1 MAESYEPLNPRNPFE
16 TPASARTDVPAT
28 GYDAMLGNLTD
39 EGEQD
44 RRIITDILGAD
55 IPSSSVLP
63 MPQKAAEGSP
73 FRPDALEYRG
83 VNWATPSAE
92 GTTKTFQNDPGFYNV
107 DYDPDGKIG
116 KTLGKTE
123 NEVLAAN
130 VFGRQFSRAE
140 LEKDSEGRKI
150 IELMES
156 RRSGE
161 TRSAGFLSGFADWN
175 LGNIPFVGWLMDVGT
190 TVGDAV
196 SMSQTMKKMQN
207 GEAVTDHEALAVR
220 RFMLQQEIDS
230 ERSTGYE
237 VGAVIRGSLPFMA
250 EIAASSA
257 LIAGSAKAGA
267 AIGTFIGGPVGT
279 AIGAIVGGAGAL
291 LFGGGGRILSKVL
304 GRGGAKVAT
313 NALGEFAERSAKQGF
328 ARGER
333 AAILDA
339 ASKFSGL
346 AKRDLART
354 AVAEGRANA
363 LEAMGR
369 EMLEKEGRDVAS
381 ATPEMLRE
389 YALGHATKAEIAKRQ
404 GFESAKYLANSYRK
418 AYDGAMDANL
428 ARFLLVDGDTSNVF
442 HYGLN
447 TAFEDRL
454 LSLAGATRGTKG
466 FRGIIREQAAKLAGE
481 GKLKS
486 VMDEVTESFV
496 SSAASGAFGKRT
508 GAEAVNASILRSL
521 GGAAAENRTFTAE
534 VMKVMAA
541 RAQKS
546 FEMKY
551 ARSGFVNGM
560 ERFAGFLGEGAL
572 DGALRWESSMFGGIG
587 TLARDGT
594 VLGGK
599 MNALK
604 EALRASF
611 VEAPVRGALQLGS
624 QAMTWPVVSAATGN
638 GFDFAVRGQL
648 SAQAQAL
655 QTGDRDLM
663 DHARAVALGAG
674 LVEYISENAG
684 RGLSTLASGVLKP
697 FATDRLIPEA
707 VQELGSHMA
716 KKIDLIF
723 GGEAL
728 MKEGV
733 RKRVVDSIANRVG
746 RLAVKGKEGAAS
758 VTRDEIDRFVTS
770 KSFEEAPNLMRVLGK
785 DAKTA
790 LTDALREGA
799 DLTKR
804 EAAILYFTAFK
815 MMDRGF
821 TPQAMANF
829 LERVGYDGI
838 LSEMAEERYGGF
850 FQGLFGLNERP
861 SDEGFEGRWKAAMEG
876 LFPDRHQ
883 LVVEALGFAFP
894 SVMQLSMNHL
904 YSRLGQGPMSEL
916 RNDMRVA
923 NTAMSDE
930 VRLTMPVE
938 SPEYARKVEEYQAG
952 ERELYT
958 KALGGS
964 REDLVKR
971 VTANSRAVLSAAT
984 GDAMEETGDVE
995 IDEAEH
1001 EAGRTDA
1008 RATISMV
1015 SGAKF
1020 DDAGHQ
1026 VPGEFN
1032 KREKALDPDDEFDSE
1047 TIDEDLNRI
1056 IDAPDEE
1063 TYNARLSQMPFGALA
1078 LQYISRERARRH
1090 PDLHKV
1096 DSAPRTPITF
1106 NENNQEFTSVENE
1119 EQAARLLEEK
1129 ADRIVEL
1136 SAGSEEKL
1144 NQNLAK
1150 YEAEKLF
1157 GADGVEAI
1165 RWMWRQ
1171 DQRNTDAKKR
1181 EALEDKE
1188 GEYYRFVSNP
1198 PAPEYRG
1205 PANVDAVVNEIT
1217 ASLPFRSDDA
1227 SAIAESRARFSTAT
1241 GVEVN
1246 QFRNDMASV
1255 VAGAFERIGNAYSR
1269 VELGLSKNLS
1279 WGRKALMRF
1288 TGIMNA
1294 VTTGDLSLAARNP
1307 VQWAMEESGIPK
1319 GLGSFLAAKKRDSV
1333 MAGMRTVLNE
1343 MVGTG
1348 EMTQEQAEALR
1359 KTDLSKVDG
1368 GLIERF
1374 EKAGER
1380 QYRETLY
1387 DFAHLYL
1394 AARNVLSVTNGDIE
1408 DAALRVVADR
1418 KGARDFRTDAFRRDN
1433 AEEIVSVKR
1442 QIVGALAKM
1451 TATRAVS
1458 IDTHGKFGNLNTT
1471 VSVFD
1476 YERAMRYGTSA
1487 EIVAAIRTMPAF
1499 RGMDAVADVSDGG
1512 AMNPEAFGRVVDV
1525 DALAAIPTDRDL
1537 TPEELSAVIRAS
1549 GRDYGPRSES
1559 DNQRFAKVYV
1569 ERLRIRRDTAEPSS
1583 FVDAEGRELKGVTV
1597 SYSRDPDTNARVATV
1612 SYNGQTAS
1620 APTAREAALLA
1631 GIVPVMPKLAIVH
1644 NDQLMSRDATSLA
1657 LVLFGSR
1664 DAAREAFEAAYP
1676 KAKDE
1681 MQFPPALR
1689 RDSDGSYRHSDEEAA
1704 RVLADELGAA
1714 RSGNPVAG
1722 DQVNGTGKPEDQYER
1737 GYESVMAGILE
1748 SRFGVRRDHM
1758 SASARTAAG
1767 GEAVYSARFNN
1778 FRIGDTTFV
1787 QSDYFTEGD
1796 AEASVRCALAN
1807 SLYLACTKDGYVG
1820 MSASE
1825 ALDVCRRADRD
1836 FVSAAKDL
1844 IAEYRERNPDK
1855 AARIR
1860 EALASISK
1868 DGAIDSFSV
1877 SRIGAIAAASVVFSD
1892 ERGMTT
1898 RGNGFLHGPELAL
1911 IADRFRATSKWAP
1924 FLASLADEALGGNG
1938 FFTETA
1944 VSRGGFSRVLN
1955 AFAPSGMEVASARA
1969 NAVFTDSDGS
1979 ADKGPVKYVTYKVE
1993 PTVLTE
1999 GGEAVGVSFSVSGDN
2014 AWQFSADEGHS
2025 VQGLTA
2031 SVAASCHEVARAF
2044 RAATNRAMTSADAY
2058 RVLRSLEERDTE
2070 SRGSIGVYSDVG
2082 DRKPSAQRSAA
2093 VMADEVAVGIGQN
2106 LRFLSD
2112 DFAAPVG
2119 GIGGRVAAERALP
2132 RISDFLFRN
2141 GLNQSNIDRVAG
2153 QLQNAF
2159 GAQATELGGDAA
2171 DTLSVSRADDEDEA
2185 NAYMDA
2191 LADGEGN
2198 GDIFNHVKRMNAV
2211 IDNRD
2216 LMALGRQFQWTFPS
2230 EGANFTQVLVRTRS
2244 ELRRLESLK
2253 GTTPAVKRV
2262 SRYFSL
2268 LARPRTGTAVDAIS
2282 YGTAVWNDAKVTD
2295 AVLRD
2300 AVRDLAEAGQYRIAF
2315 VLNGIRAIPA
2325 EGKRRTTALALMGT
2339 LTAVDANRIEMGAD
2353 EGLAGPLSIRVQ
2365 GSAGDVPVSSVR
2377 ASVAHLLSKDVLG
2390 NYVSSSIMNMSNA
2403 LTVGARVPTNG
2414 KIGGREWNAADIEA
2428 MLAPGK
2434 DDAKLAAAV
2443 QALVDQLEPTPE
2455 SHETVVAF
2463 ARAFR
2468 DRMLRAADV
2477 CDYLFGADNEFAF
2490 ALRNPETV
2498 AYVVR
2503 DIERLMD
2510 TKVKKATRKYVIG
2523 QYVQDFSRAGVEGGY
2538 RCRLVY
2544 DALVSPLKALAN
2556 QAMNDRG
2563 DRPTESFTSSTR
2575 LSVEELRAA
2584 LGQKSFMD
2592 ALLHS
2597 DLNASRDRTKWFPS
2611 AKDVKNRRVNSTLK
2625 RFLDRYVA
2633 SAPRSVVRLNGQR
2646 SEDLEDTRRVTGV
2659 TASPAPMEQRCIDR
2673 MLSELAYGTDSNWK
2687 KRYLSNGG
2695 RWDDGTRMIVATA
2708 GAKVGEELAEGRFLS
2723 PIVALANFSRFL
2735 ANDTRNVLFETY
2747 HGEKPTVYSFN
2758 VPGTVCQQI
2767 LDDIHA
2773 GKEYTKNPVTEEILG
2788 DVEKP
2793 LPKDVNSKTGREE
2806 LYAALYSVV
2815 AANAGCDEMDTKR
2828 TQLLLSMGTPFAAHR
2843 DTRTVMRDGVLT
2855 EEKASSVTN
2864 AKGEPVV
2871 PGLFKDIM
2879 ISGGTGASDLGMY
2892 LNTGLLVEAQRALST
2907 NPDAVSFKN
2916 HLVDWL
2922 GSGLTKGQS
2931 HDFGLEMHPE
2941 DRKTNSGNIRAARAR
2956 QRRRIEKVLGLK
2968 DGILDLPPA
2977 DKVQTREET
2986 AEREAAVASADAF
2999 LTYSTVMATD
3009 RETEKSG
3016 PFSKRCGFAASGPV
3030 EMEIVGKR
3038 LRVTRDGNRMTVETL
3053 DADGNAAET
3062 ATVSV
3067 DTDADA
3073 GQALPFFDVL
3083 PGVMKALGLKELT
3096 EEDIGGRDG
3105 KGGIVSEFV
3114 RANGTTFRGRLAD
3127 AGIFRNLN
3135 GDSGKGDRLSV
3146 EDTGDGFVFHAFTR
3160 AYAGQ
3165 IVANSDAS
3173 SEPSLEHPAATNW
3186 DRDLVAN
3193 EGRLLADGLLGR
3205 PEASVAISIS
3215 RVLPYL
3221 VLKGQPNVLADRIRR
3236 TDPELYANWM
3246 AHPNSDD
3253 VKTQLSRKLNSLYAK
3268 SMRAYVNST
3277 HAVLMGSGLQA
3288 TDVDPDTGKV
3298 TYAKS
3303 SGVTDYDADCFR
3315 ECHVLTQAEKDAFG
3329 VGRALGSG
3337 NVNISDPSFRYGWHL
3352 DMAAFSASGPAVDKA
3367 IERRRATYEENL
3379 GRLRSAYGDATPEME
3394 AVAKLATLITAASE
3408 ARRAEDRKAFTD
3420 VLGGLFTDYTGRHLS
3435 ENAACDLSKV
3445 SFGDLFLRDGRF
3457 DLSAFD
3463 FLPQWQRTVSQEN
3476 MTKGVYLGG
3485 SVFAGDRRPSGNYEA
3500 ATGLFRAQDPVDF
3513 DADGTVGPSALYQLP
3528 PLVNKTQGSDT
3539 DGDSATGT
3547 VFWGSG
3553 PSVADKRFLDRC
3565 RQVLP
3570 GLVDKALQSGFADA
3584 APLFADLRDEF
3595 PGYFETDRDGLI
3607 VPSER
3612 FNRAIANR
3620 LLQCELDIFRLM
3632 PNEEQGRHVNGYI
3645 RDVNETIG
3653 ARRPDYGLVG
3663 RKPVGTD
3670 AVSAEKKILLSG
3682 RAADTYRR
3690 ITGKTPD
3697 AELSYD
3703 KAFKECVNK
3712 ITGKPSVDM
3721 LRWKVAAGLSG
3732 SAADANEARGV
3743 GVSVQATLEHL
3754 FGYSSTDTQ
3763 IAELCPGLFR
3773 RRTGYDG
3780 RATYRPAEDFDSHQD
3795 GISNALFDVV
3805 KDLFAPRAGWR
3816 KDLMNYLTAKL
3827 VRDANGEYLA
3837 WEKAQK
3843 DNGAAGEEPHFD
3855 DEWFFVKLVE
3865 FAQDLNRSEESV
3877 PWILDRLSAFDNF
3890 GPADRLTGQ
3899 KTFLGKF
3906 EEVRQSKELVFADF
3920 TVGYAVD
3927 RRGRPVVR
3935 DGSKGRFLPTMARKK
3950 TVRDGAGFAGAKS
3963 IGYVKSLIRSMADAL
3978 RADYAD
3984 PSTLDDTVPEGE
3996 NPETYVTERAAYEEA
4011 LSLGWRPTYMMLAGK
4026 WDVPL
4031 DKAKDICSRCADV
4044 LDGVVRDGN
4053 GNARKVETRNRD
4065 ELTAVACSLL
4075 FEADAEGALP
4085 YAEEALKAIDLFSRI
4100 RRAEA
4105 GFSPDTA
4112 LRAGGTKASRAAAKN
4127 AEYVAEFGPQMSDEA
4142 RFAYGAAQL
4151 RLNDETAGQYNAVAD
4166 AKRMSADAR
4175 ALSEME
4181 LNGGDD
4187 ADFAKWAD
4195 GANVRPPETKTD
4207 AEAFMHASALAG
4219 DVTAGAAEEN
4229 LANMRHLVGAV
4240 KLGMDELGKDAFV
4253 ELVESKYLRTADL
4266 VAGITDSYTV
4276 RVTEKDPATGKD
4288 ITVEKVIPGSIV
4300 AGDYRTETGVSIGA
4314 DAVSLLNRLRSVSGE
4329 NGGRVDLVGR
4339 FRQEDVESMRNGFR
4353 QLKAITEPVIEDSD
4367 GRKITG
4373 RELAALIRLNVA
4385 ASFRFDPVVE
4395 SALRT
4400 NVSEMFGT
4408 EVDEMERWG
4417 SLVTHDLA
4425 LRQLCLVPRA
4435 TVANRAAYGLLH
4447 ARGEDAEPAVSRE
4460 FLRKATGALVPKFGK
4475 GAAKMANPLRIM
4487 AEMLSDGDSALVRA
4501 FETAETPD
4509 PSFLP
4514 VAEQP
4519 RPVVS
4524 DFAGTKPWHLR
4535 PATKV
4540 EGVRFVG
4547 ANGERFDTVEEAA
4560 NSRIDA
4566 RIAELKAQ
4574 KSADGAAW
4582 LAKARMA
4589 LRQMDAPRTSAV
4601 FSGDGSEFPITQN
4614 RNTWSVENAV
4624 DDTIAETAGADAA
4637 FDETLRNAA
4646 LEGGRF
4652 GGTSN
4657 RLVRRRMESFI
4668 GNRLALGRPRPSLAA
4683 PSVAPGATIA
4693 ARMRR
4698 GEFFSYLEGLGPEN
4712 ADRFVANPYENV
4724 RHALE
4729 KAFGKWS
4736 SKTGVRVERVVRN
4749 GLPLDLLKVTR
4760 KVRDA
4765 KGTHHVTTYM
4775 SFGDVIPLDVK
4786 NRAYNEGVLEIVNSR
4801 RRANGLA
4808 ELPYAEFAELSDAE
4822 RIALANA
4829 AGAVVKGDSAP
4840 VRGVLGTDALLAVT
4854 GLVRLSE
4861 RSDYRTLFHEY
4872 FHQMLD
4878 FYRRAG
4884 ICTAKDEA
4892 ELLKRFSPDG
4902 KTLNEEAAADAFA
4915 AYVTGMTER
4924 EAAGK
4929 LLADGA
4935 SGDDRLFRKF
4945 RHTAEALLAGTM
4957 AYNSRGVPV
4966 FMKMMISADFSERE
4980 MKALEEA
4987 EESRLADLEDELL
5000 GKEGTF
5006 GFPRNW
5012 TEAEGPAAE
5021 AREAARL
5028 ALAAYGRGEAEFSA
5042 LKGALGDLVKAE
5054 RENPVQFEARLPGFD
5069 TKPAAEAAGSRD
5081 PMTKYLTDAS
5091 VPANVR
5097 VRRILSE
5104 ALKRVEDGVA
5114 APESREELDA
5124 FRKIANNGLNEVAAT
5139 DLEKTV
5145 SVARRAVLQTCDALG
5160 IVARN
5165 ADGTPNGLGEV
5176 LFSDEEVSKF
5186 ALRLVHAFSTVRARE
5201 NDYTL
5206 DESVVRN
5213 GGAEAPSQYASADF
5227 VTGRILATVVPQQW
5241 GVYARRQAAEAAR
5254 LFRRAADRAS
5264 ATARATGERKYE
5276 NYATMAAARAADV
5289 ERFADAVARGEDL
5302 HGLLPRLLGAPS
5314 VPRGRGQDAANL
5326 FGWAFRYITN
5336 SARPVQ
5342 HSDGTTRYEAA
5353 EGSVANLDYGDQDVQ
5368 NAIYAAARAF
5378 GVANVVR
5385 KWAKENGVEL
5395 PAAGEPVTLPADPVE
5410 PPAEGTLEPDT
5421 SPQVILQTQSSWLA
5435 SDLSRRIFGHDLR
5448 DTLTDVSLQAAA
5460 EETNRI
5466 CNRIDFLIGA
5476 NVLGEGDRANEI
5488 EEIRSDLVVENG
5500 MPLAGTGR
5508 GRLATRVAGTRG
5520 YVLGIFNRSART
5532 VGDAYTKGMINFT
5545 HWVGQAIG
5553 AMANGDPLYTGYDVP
5568 WASRKSL
5575 EEFLARLDGRT
5586 TAAAAGDVFSA
5597 EQLANRVSGKA
5608 RAAGRTDNIDL
5619 FLSRVVQG
5627 VPPEILGKTE
5637 RGYDPN
5643 GLYCQVL
5650 DQIAHVAKTRTD
5662 GTTMTD
5668 ADFHDRLVRLLADR
5682 GLCSTCRKRG
5692 RSVLV
5697 VPTSLVERAWNAS
5710 SVKRNLV
5717 ENCGRKEGML
5727 SLRYLADL
5735 LASEANR
5742 LNGVAAKSKFLSGEF
5757 GSALSGSA
5765 TPGIWFEGGTGHH
5778 QLFVDRFVNAREA
5791 FRGEPSPE
5799 DQLKARFEAFQE
5811 TLEPHSKEVGGVV
5824 RGTMP
5829 AFAQDGDGRFVNVSD
5844 RQLGYL
5850 ARLLG
5855 LGRVTDAREFGQA
5868 ILNGKYRSSNPENA
5882 TGFDIDPKMSLFE
5895 FDRLVFEA
5903 QAANLVMEAN
5913 GEESFMRGVDGKAPT
5928 RQELVD
5934 AYEFNRRLQ
5943 AKIMA
5948 DGDQSATGRICSM
5961 SEKAMFER
5969 FGRLG
5974 SAKTGTERL
5983 RSMAE
5988 SIVHAERFRGCLAQ
6002 MLCSVG
6008 TDGSLNYVVSP
6019 SDAATGMAPDA
6030 YWMALARFTA
6040 DRLGD
6045 RIEFRYNEGL
6055 SGVENMRAVAAAAK
6069 RAIGKGQNPRMR
6081 YHMLP
6086 PDEIGAEYVFGEI
6099 WCLDDLGGE
6108 DILNRTTNRGLRG
6121 SAAAGYMRQLF
6132 AITESP
6138 SVWNGFR
6145 RLDRLM
6151 SYSKAASVGLSG
6163 FFAFATRFESP
6174 VAACGFWNT
6183 AMGYTKATSKLARRL
6198 AGTKLGRM
6206 AGFRENLPYLADFVE
6221 SVTSDDPAI
6230 QYMRELCDMI
6240 GMPLTDSV
6248 MNPLTGKMGGIDADI
6263 ARISKWLENEGH
6275 GRVAREVRTFMKAAL
6290 HNPSEYA
6297 FSNILNCVK
6306 MAVVAQTLYRL
6317 REECE
6322 AGNRP
6327 FDPIREL
6334 RKHSAYINAEIG
6346 GIQPEQ
6352 YAWLTP
6358 GMQQLL
6364 RLAMFSYQWT
6374 LGAWVAGSGG
6384 IVTDLLF
6391 GGHTTTAES
6400 RKFAFVRWMRMLGIV
6415 KVGVPVFMQAVIRLL
6430 ATAMTKAGWVGD
6442 PDDKDPLG
6450 IEDMPWLCFRNES
6463 KIGPLAFDITPV
6475 LRLAERIPGVH
6486 DIRARKGYWPAV
6498 TTAAGTVAGFALGGK
6513 TVWGTL
6519 LGAGA
6524 GAMVPSLLPGWEGV
6538 GRGANTTGRRRSYMH
6553 FAKQSDEFWR
6563 WFTDAQGQLAG
6574 KLSIP
6579 LQKALEALG
6588 ISGSQFDRKY
6598 EDMSMADRFINLS
6611 VDPGENAIVNLL
6623 TGFSPFSFASIAGH
6637 ADAGAIGMIG
6647 PVNYG
6652 ISKTAAQKQIV
6663 ARLKEFALD
6672 DSKVDV
6678 WSSRQ
6683 NKKQLTLLVKDILHE
6698 AKMNGINEKQLLTS
6712 ALGEVTMGLYRDLY
6726 SALPKTTEDSID
6738 AKKAGKVLR
6747 ALNRLNRKRNAMM
6760 QSLKAKYADAGVDW
6774 RAQNSAA
6781 TRAYV
6786 REFLADVRT
6795 NPFISQRAADE
6806 ITEKYMDRYFG
6817 QGAEPVLRS
6826 TDVRQ
6831 DSKGGEDFSNFLATD
6846 RVPDTIFGIPVV
6858 SRRGDYTEEDI
6869 AFFRANPRAGGYYDM
6884 GDEETEPGSQ
6894 GAVGGGRGKRVVGY
6908 PESEYEYTREKN
6920 PTRIDPNDIK
6930 GTGVSFTDADRVRV
6944 PEERL
6949 GEYGK
6954 WLDRIAALDPT
6965 MKEQRLVPPD
6975 WRTNP
6980 EWKEFQRDYDYGA
6993 AFMAGVEVPT
7003 EKASDGR
7010 YHLSD
7015 AGKLP
7020 THPTFSKE
7028 SYYARDPRWS
7038 GLAGEWTKE
7047 GNYVPGEL
7055 ESRRRL
7061 LRAPSDDLRDLWN
7074 RAVKSTGNLDGMART
7089 FAAMAGESSLSQRG
7103 ATAEQI
7109 SNGHLARLIVHA
7121 NETDRY
7127 NKNPANYRK
7136 RTVLDTTNSASHVL
7150 SKYKWGTGPG
7160 ANWFDSSKME
7170 PRFDLI
7176 NSDPVAAKTARI
7188 LIMNV
7193 ARFLNGDLKGKD
7205 WLPSD
7210 AISYGDG
7217 PKGLMPDREEIKPEE
7232 NRIGPMPR
7240 GFRIGRKKGAK

>member
-63 MPQKAAEGSP
+63 MPQKAVEGSP
-73 FRPDALEYRG
+73 FKPDALEYRG

-116 KTLGKTE
+116 KSLGKTE

-175 LGNIPFVGWLMDVGT
+175 LGNIPFIGWLMDVGT

-267 AIGTFIGGPVGT
+267 AIGSFVGGPVGT

-313 NALGEFAERSAKQGF
+313 NALGEFAERSVKQGF

-638 GFDFAVRGQL
+638 GLDFAVRGQL

-746 RLAVKGKEGAAS
+746 RLAAKGKEGAAS

-995 IDEAEH
+995 IDEADH

-1008 RATISMV
+1008 RATISTV

-1020 DDAGHQ
+1020 DDAGNQ

-1032 KREKALDPDDEFDSE
+1032 KRKKALDPNDEFESE
-1047 TIDEDLNRI
+1047 TIDEELNRI

-1096 DSAPRTPITF
+1096 DSAPHTPITF

-1343 MVGTG
+1343 MVGAG

-1476 YERAMRYGTSA
+1476 YERAMKYGTSA

-1537 TPEELSAVIRAS
+1537 TPEELSMVIRAS
-1549 GRDYGPRSES
+1549 GRDYGQRSES

-1583 FVDAEGRELKGVTV
+1583 FVDAEGRDLRGVTV

-1844 IAEYRERNPDK
+1844 IAEYREKNPDK

-1860 EALASISK
+1860 EALASVSK

-1955 AFAPSGMEVASARA
+1955 AFAPSGTEVASARA

-1999 GGEAVGVSFSVSGDN
+1999 GGEAIGVSFSVSGDN

-2159 GAQATELGGDAA
+2159 GAQATELGGNAA

-2339 LTAVDANRIEMGAD
+2339 LTAVDANRIEMRAD

-2510 TKVKKATRKYVIG
+2510 TRVKEATRKYVIG

-2673 MLSELAYGTDSNWK
+2673 MLSELAYGTDSDWK

-2843 DTRTVMRDGVLT
+2843 DTRTVERGGVLF
-2855 EEKASSVTN
+2855 EEKASDVKN
-2864 AKGEPVV
+2864 AKGEPIV

-2977 DKVQTREET
+2977 DKVQTPEET
-2986 AEREAAVASADAF
+2986 TEREAAVAAADAF

-3016 PFSKRCGFAASGPV
+3016 PFSKRCGFVASGPV

-3205 PEASVAISIS
+3205 PEASVAISVS

-3394 AVAKLATLITAASE
+3394 AVAKLATLITAASD

-3463 FLPQWQRTVSQEN
+3463 FLPQWQRTVSQDN

-3500 ATGLFRAQDPVDF
+3500 AMGLFRAQDPVDF

-3553 PSVADKRFLDRC
+3553 PSAADKRFLDRC

-3682 RAADTYRR
+3682 RAADMYRR
-3690 ITGKTPD
+3690 ITGKAPD

-3827 VRDANGEYLA
+3827 VRDANGEYIA

-3963 IGYVKSLIRSMADAL
+3963 VGYVKSLIRSMADAL

-4085 YAEEALKAIDLFSRI
+4085 YAEEALRAIDLFSRI

-4166 AKRMSADAR
+4166 ANRMSADAR

-4219 DVTAGAAEEN
+4219 DVTTGAAEEN

-4300 AGDYRTETGVSIGA
+4300 AGDYRTETGISIGA
-4314 DAVSLLNRLRSVSGE
+4314 DAVSLLNRLHSVSGG
-4329 NGGRVDLVGR
+4329 NGGRVDLVGK

-4435 TVANRAAYGLLH
+4435 TVANRTAYGLLH
-4447 ARGEDAEPAVSRE
+4447 AREEDAEPAVSRE

-4614 RNTWSVENAV
+4614 RNVWSVENAV

-4987 EESRLADLEDELL
+4987 EESRLADLENELL

-5069 TKPAAEAAGSRD
+5069 TKPAAEDAGSRD

-5091 VPANVR
+5091 VPADVR

-5213 GGAEAPSQYASADF
+5213 GGAETPSQYASADF

-5466 CNRIDFLIGA
+5466 CNKIDFLIGA

-5545 HWVGQAIG
+5545 HWVGQTIG

-5662 GTTMTD
+5662 GTTMSD

-5829 AFAQDGDGRFVNVSD
+5829 AFAQDVDGRFVNVSD

-6099 WCLDDLGGE
+6099 WCLDDLSG
-6108 DILNRTTNRGLRG
+6108 DDVLNRTTNRGLRG

-6498 TTAAGTVAGFALGGK
+6498 TTVAGTVAGFALGGK

-6884 GDEETEPGSQ
+6884 GDEEGGESPEGPETPPPDEPPGPR
-6894 GAVGGGRGKRVVGY
+6894 GTNGGVDAGEAKKSYGLRNDGK
-6908 PESEYEYTREKN
+6908 TF
-6920 PTRIDPNDIK
+6920 K
-6930 GTGVSFTDADRVRV
+6930 GTGW
-6944 PEERL
+6944 L
-6949 GEYGK
+6949 GELKTSDGGVATEYSTQSEAVKVNGERIDFPSLVPTLTPDEVK
-6954 WLDRIAALDPT
+6954 TMTGYIIPNHRPVPDGIMQKAVDHARSRLAAGRSVWANDGDPEANMRWMWERTKKATGGGDKLVKVFAAMSGEQALRQNGVSPEAIMNTHLAKLLVHQNETNRKRNSPYNKKVKDTFSNFSTLRNTSNVLHDYAWGSGPMTNFVDTVKNEPRFSEIARSPSETRVALNLMRIAA
-6965 MKEQRLVPPD
+6965 Q
-6975 WRTNP
+6975 
-6980 EWKEFQRDYDYGA
+6980 
-6993 AFMAGVEVPT
+6993 
-7003 EKASDGR
+7003 
-7010 YHLSD
+7010 
-7015 AGKLP
+7015 
-7020 THPTFSKE
+7020 
-7028 SYYARDPRWS
+7028 
-7038 GLAGEWTKE
+7038 
-7047 GNYVPGEL
+7047 
-7055 ESRRRL
+7055 
-7061 LRAPSDDLRDLWN
+7061 
-7074 RAVKSTGNLDGMART
+7074 
-7089 FAAMAGESSLSQRG
+7089 
-7103 ATAEQI
+7103 
-7109 SNGHLARLIVHA
+7109 
-7121 NETDRY
+7121 
-7127 NKNPANYRK
+7127 
-7136 RTVLDTTNSASHVL
+7136 
-7150 SKYKWGTGPG
+7150 
-7160 ANWFDSSKME
+7160 
-7170 PRFDLI
+7170 
-7176 NSDPVAAKTARI
+7176 
-7188 LIMNV
+7188 
-7193 ARFLNGDLKGKD
+7193 FLNGDLKSNGA
-7205 WLPSD
+7205 LPDD
-7210 AISYGDG
+7210 AVHYGDG
-7217 PKGLMPDREEIKPEE
+7217 PKAFTRDAGTVDAEDLSPSEIKFVGGLVP
-7232 NRIGPMPR
+7232 
-7240 GFRIGRKKGAK
+7240 GFRIGRKKVKK

>member
-63 MPQKAAEGSP
+63 MPQKAVEGSP
-73 FRPDALEYRG
+73 FKPDALEYRG

-116 KTLGKTE
+116 KSLGKTE

-175 LGNIPFVGWLMDVGT
+175 LGNIPFIGWLMDVGT

-267 AIGTFIGGPVGT
+267 AIGSFVGGPVGT

-313 NALGEFAERSAKQGF
+313 NALGEFAERSVKQGF

-638 GFDFAVRGQL
+638 GLDFAVRGQL

-746 RLAVKGKEGAAS
+746 RLAAKGKEGAAS

-995 IDEAEH
+995 IDEADH

-1008 RATISMV
+1008 RATISTV

-1020 DDAGHQ
+1020 DDAGNQ

-1032 KREKALDPDDEFDSE
+1032 KRKKALDPNDEFESE
-1047 TIDEDLNRI
+1047 TIDEELNRI

-1096 DSAPRTPITF
+1096 DSAPHTPITF

-1343 MVGTG
+1343 MVGAG

-1476 YERAMRYGTSA
+1476 YERAMKYGTSA

-1537 TPEELSAVIRAS
+1537 TPEELSMVIRAS
-1549 GRDYGPRSES
+1549 GRDYGQRSES

-1583 FVDAEGRELKGVTV
+1583 FVDAEGRDLRGVTV

-1844 IAEYRERNPDK
+1844 IAEYREKNPDK

-1860 EALASISK
+1860 EALASVSK

-1955 AFAPSGMEVASARA
+1955 AFAPSGTEVASARA

-1999 GGEAVGVSFSVSGDN
+1999 GGEAIGVSFSVSGDN

-2159 GAQATELGGDAA
+2159 GAQATELGGNAA

-2339 LTAVDANRIEMGAD
+2339 LTAVDANRIEMRAD

-2510 TKVKKATRKYVIG
+2510 TRVKGATRKYVIG

-2673 MLSELAYGTDSNWK
+2673 MLSELAYGTDSDWK

-2843 DTRTVMRDGVLT
+2843 DTRTVERGGVLF
-2855 EEKASSVTN
+2855 EEKASDVKN
-2864 AKGEPVV
+2864 AKGEPIV

-2977 DKVQTREET
+2977 DKVQTPEET
-2986 AEREAAVASADAF
+2986 TEREAAVAAADAF

-3016 PFSKRCGFAASGPV
+3016 PFSKRCGFVASGPV

-3205 PEASVAISIS
+3205 PEASVAISVS

-3394 AVAKLATLITAASE
+3394 AVAKLATLITAASD

-3463 FLPQWQRTVSQEN
+3463 FLPQWQRTVSQDN

-3500 ATGLFRAQDPVDF
+3500 AMGLFRAQDPVDF

-3553 PSVADKRFLDRC
+3553 PSAADKRFLDRC

-3682 RAADTYRR
+3682 RAADMYRR
-3690 ITGKTPD
+3690 ITGKAPD

-3827 VRDANGEYLA
+3827 VRDANGEYIA

-3963 IGYVKSLIRSMADAL
+3963 VGYVKSLIRSMADAL

-4085 YAEEALKAIDLFSRI
+4085 YAEEALGAIDLFSRI

-4166 AKRMSADAR
+4166 ANRMSADAR

-4219 DVTAGAAEEN
+4219 DVTTGAAEEN

-4300 AGDYRTETGVSIGA
+4300 AGDYRTETGISIGA
-4314 DAVSLLNRLRSVSGE
+4314 DAVSLLNRLHSVSGG
-4329 NGGRVDLVGR
+4329 NGGRVDLVGK

-4435 TVANRAAYGLLH
+4435 TVANRTAYGLLH
-4447 ARGEDAEPAVSRE
+4447 AREEDAEPAVSRE

-4614 RNTWSVENAV
+4614 RNVWSVENAV

-4987 EESRLADLEDELL
+4987 EESRLADLENELL

-5069 TKPAAEAAGSRD
+5069 TKPAAEDAGSRD

-5091 VPANVR
+5091 VPADVR

-5213 GGAEAPSQYASADF
+5213 GGAETPSQYASADF

-5466 CNRIDFLIGA
+5466 CNKIDFLIGA

-5545 HWVGQAIG
+5545 HWVGQTIG

-5662 GTTMTD
+5662 GTTMSD

-5829 AFAQDGDGRFVNVSD
+5829 AFAQDVDGRFVNVSD

-6099 WCLDDLGGE
+6099 WCLDDLSG
-6108 DILNRTTNRGLRG
+6108 DDVLNRTTNRGLRG

-6498 TTAAGTVAGFALGGK
+6498 TTVAGTVAGFALGGK

-6884 GDEETEPGSQ
+6884 GDEEGGESPEGPETPPPDEPPGPR
-6894 GAVGGGRGKRVVGY
+6894 GTNGGVDAGEAKKSYGLRNDGK
-6908 PESEYEYTREKN
+6908 TF
-6920 PTRIDPNDIK
+6920 K
-6930 GTGVSFTDADRVRV
+6930 GTGW
-6944 PEERL
+6944 L
-6949 GEYGK
+6949 GELKTSDGGVATEYSTQSEAVKVNGERIDFPSLVPTLTPDEVK
-6954 WLDRIAALDPT
+6954 TMTGYIIPNHRPVPDGIMQKAVDHARSRLAAGRSVWANDGDPEANMRWMWERTKKATGGGDKLVKVFAAMSGEQALRQNGVSPEAIMNTHLAKLLVHQNETNRKRNSPYNKKVKDTFSNFSTLRNTSNVLHDYAWGSGPMTNFVDTVKNEPRFSEIARSPSETRVALNLMRIAA
-6965 MKEQRLVPPD
+6965 Q
-6975 WRTNP
+6975 
-6980 EWKEFQRDYDYGA
+6980 
-6993 AFMAGVEVPT
+6993 
-7003 EKASDGR
+7003 
-7010 YHLSD
+7010 
-7015 AGKLP
+7015 
-7020 THPTFSKE
+7020 
-7028 SYYARDPRWS
+7028 
-7038 GLAGEWTKE
+7038 
-7047 GNYVPGEL
+7047 
-7055 ESRRRL
+7055 
-7061 LRAPSDDLRDLWN
+7061 
-7074 RAVKSTGNLDGMART
+7074 
-7089 FAAMAGESSLSQRG
+7089 
-7103 ATAEQI
+7103 
-7109 SNGHLARLIVHA
+7109 
-7121 NETDRY
+7121 
-7127 NKNPANYRK
+7127 
-7136 RTVLDTTNSASHVL
+7136 
-7150 SKYKWGTGPG
+7150 
-7160 ANWFDSSKME
+7160 
-7170 PRFDLI
+7170 
-7176 NSDPVAAKTARI
+7176 
-7188 LIMNV
+7188 
-7193 ARFLNGDLKGKD
+7193 FLNGDLKSNGA
-7205 WLPSD
+7205 LPDD
-7210 AISYGDG
+7210 AVHYGDG
-7217 PKGLMPDREEIKPEE
+7217 PKAFTRDAGTVDAEDLSPSEIKFVGGLVP
-7232 NRIGPMPR
+7232 
-7240 GFRIGRKKGAK
+7240 GFRIGRKKVKK

>member
-28 GYDAMLGNLTD
+28 DYDAMLGNLTD

-73 FRPDALEYRG
+73 FKPDALEYRG

-116 KTLGKTE
+116 KSLGKTE

-130 VFGRQFSRAE
+130 VFGRQFSRSE

-161 TRSAGFLSGFADWN
+161 SRSAGFLSGFADWN
-175 LGNIPFVGWLMDVGT
+175 LGNVPFVGWLMDIGT

-250 EIAASSA
+250 EMAASSA
-257 LIAGSAKAGA
+257 LIAGSAKVGA
-267 AIGTFIGGPVGT
+267 AIGTFVGGPVGT

-304 GRGGAKVAT
+304 GKGGAKVAT
-313 NALGEFAERSAKQGF
+313 NALGEFAERSVKQGF

-346 AKRDLART
+346 AKKDLART

-369 EMLEKEGRDVAS
+369 EMLEKEGRDIAS
-381 ATPEMLRE
+381 MTPEMLRE

-404 GFESAKYLANSYRK
+404 GFESARYLANSYRK

-454 LSLAGATRGTKG
+454 LTLAGATRGAKG

-521 GGAAAENRTFTAE
+521 GGAATENRTFTAE

-572 DGALRWESSMFGGIG
+572 DGALRWESSMFGGVG

-638 GFDFAVRGQL
+638 GFDFTVRGQL

-684 RGLSTLASGVLKP
+684 RGLNTLASGVLKP

-746 RLAVKGKEGAAS
+746 RLAAKGKEGAAS
-758 VTRDEIDRFVTS
+758 VTRDEIDRFVMS
-770 KSFEEAPNLMRVLGK
+770 KSFKEAPNLMRVLGK
-785 DAKTA
+785 DARTA

-838 LSEMAEERYGGF
+838 ISEMAEERYGGF

-861 SDEGFEGRWKAAMEG
+861 SDEGFRGRWAAAMEG

-904 YSRLGQGPMSEL
+904 YSRLGRGPMSEL

-958 KALGGS
+958 KALGGT
-964 REDLVKR
+964 REDLMKR
-971 VTANSRAVLSAAT
+971 VTAGAGRVLATANGVPAEATEEEKAEVSRKIAEIEVRRKAAKGDYEAQAILQEEQDAVRRELDDKVRARNGEVYEMDGSWIVRRLDGTALTDADVKAINAKLGVDAVSLQSDGRTGKVNDRAFDVEVDDPTAEGGKAVVPGSWDKDSRKVKAVL
-984 GDAMEETGDVE
+984 
-995 IDEAEH
+995 
-1001 EAGRTDA
+1001 
-1008 RATISMV
+1008 
-1015 SGAKF
+1015 
-1020 DDAGHQ
+1020 
-1026 VPGEFN
+1026 
-1032 KREKALDPDDEFDSE
+1032 DSFRS
-1047 TIDEDLNRI
+1047 N
-1056 IDAPDEE
+1056 
-1063 TYNARLSQMPFGALA
+1063 G
-1078 LQYISRERARRH
+1078 
-1090 PDLHKV
+1090 
-1096 DSAPRTPITF
+1096 F

-1136 SAGSEEKL
+1136 STGSEEKL

-1157 GADGVEAI
+1157 GADGVEAV

-1171 DQRNTDAKKR
+1171 DQRNTDQAKKD
-1181 EALEDKE
+1181 ALSETS
-1188 GEYYRFVSNP
+1188 EYGQFVANP

-1246 QFRNDMASV
+1246 QFQNDMASV

-1307 VQWAMEESGIPK
+1307 VQWAMEESGVPK

-1418 KGARDFRTDAFRRDN
+1418 KGVRDFRTDAFRKDN
-1433 AEEIVSVKR
+1433 AEEIVSVKQ

-1476 YERAMRYGTSA
+1476 YERAMKYGTSA

-1499 RGMDAVADVSDGG
+1499 RGMDAVADVSNGG

-1537 TPEELSAVIRAS
+1537 TPEELSVVIRAS
-1549 GRDYGPRSES
+1549 GRDYGPRSEA
-1559 DNQRFAKVYV
+1559 DNQRFAKVYI
-1569 ERLRIRRDTAEPSS
+1569 ERLRIRRDAAEPSS
-1583 FVDAEGRELKGVTV
+1583 FVDTEGRELKGVTV

-1612 SYNGQTAS
+1612 SYNGRSAS
-1620 APTAREAALLA
+1620 APTAREAATLLE
-1631 GIVPVMPKLAIVH
+1631 GVVPVMPKLAIVH

-1689 RDSDGSYRHSDEEAA
+1689 RDSDGSYRHADEEAA

-1796 AEASVRCALAN
+1796 AEASVRCTLAN

-1844 IAEYRERNPDK
+1844 IAEYREKNPDK

-1860 EALASISK
+1860 EALASVSK

-1955 AFAPSGMEVASARA
+1955 AFAPSGTEVASARA

-1979 ADKGPVKYVTYKVE
+1979 VDKGPVRYVTYKVE
-1993 PTVLTE
+1993 PTFLTE
-1999 GGEAVGVSFSVSGDN
+1999 GGEAVGVSFSVSEDN
-2014 AWQFSADEGHS
+2014 VWQFSADEGHS

-2031 SVAASCHEVARAF
+2031 SVAASCHEIARAF
-2044 RAATNRAMTSADAY
+2044 RAATNRAMTSSDAY
-2058 RVLRSLEERDTE
+2058 RALRSLEERDTE
-2070 SRGSIGVYSDVG
+2070 SRGSIYSDVG

-2112 DFAAPVG
+2112 DFTAPVG

-2268 LARPRTGTAVDAIS
+2268 LARPRTGTAVDAVS
-2282 YGTAVWNDAKVTD
+2282 YGTAVWNDARVTD

-2300 AVRDLAEAGQYRIAF
+2300 AVRDLAEAGQYRLAF

-2353 EGLAGPLSIRVQ
+2353 EGLAGPLSIRAQ

-2443 QALVDQLEPTPE
+2443 QALVNQLKPTPE

-2510 TKVKKATRKYVIG
+2510 TRVKEATRKYVIG
-2523 QYVQDFSRAGVEGGY
+2523 QYVQDFNRAGVEDGY

-2544 DALVSPLKALAN
+2544 DALVSTLKALAN

-2673 MLSELAYGTDSNWK
+2673 MLSKLKYGDATWK
-2687 KRYLSNGG
+2687 TQYLSNGG

-2723 PIVALANFSRFL
+2723 PIVALANFNRFL

-2773 GKEYTKNPVTEEILG
+2773 GKAYTKNPVTEEILG
-2788 DVEKP
+2788 GVEKP
-2793 LPKDVNSKTGREE
+2793 LPKDINSKTGREE

-2828 TQLLLSMGTPFAAHR
+2828 TQLLLSMGIPFAAHR
-2843 DTRTVMRDGVLT
+2843 DTRTVMRDGVLF
-2855 EEKASSVTN
+2855 EEKASDVKN
-2864 AKGEPVV
+2864 AKGEPIV

-2968 DGILDLPPA
+2968 DGILDLPAA
-2977 DKVQTREET
+2977 DATPTPEET
-2986 AEREAAVASADAF
+2986 VEREAAVATADAF

-3016 PFSKRCGFAASGPV
+3016 PFSKRCGFVASGPV

-3053 DADGNAAET
+3053 GADGNTAET

-3096 EEDIGGRDG
+3096 EEDVGGKDG
-3105 KGGIVSEFV
+3105 KGGIVSTFV

-3193 EGRLLADGLLGR
+3193 EGRLLADGLLDR

-3215 RVLPYL
+3215 RVLPYV

-3277 HAVLMGSGLQA
+3277 HAVLMGSGLQV

-3352 DMAAFSASGPAVDKA
+3352 DTAAFSASGPAVDKA

-3408 ARRAEDRKAFTD
+3408 ARRAEDRKVFTD
-3420 VLGGLFTDYTGRHLS
+3420 ILGGLFTDYTGRHLS

-3463 FLPQWQRTVSQEN
+3463 FLPQWQRMVSQEN

-3500 ATGLFRAQDPVDF
+3500 AMGLFRAQDPVDF

-3553 PSVADKRFLDRC
+3553 PSETDKQFLDYC
-3565 RQVLP
+3565 RRVLP
-3570 GLVDKALQSGFADA
+3570 GFVDRALESGFADIDSS
-3584 APLFADLRDEF
+3584 FAFAEVEEKF
-3595 PGYFETDRDGLI
+3595 PEYFETDKDGLV

-3612 FNRAIANR
+3612 FNRAVANR

-3670 AVSAEKKILLSG
+3670 AVSAEKKVLLSG

-3690 ITGKTPD
+3690 ITGKAPD
-3697 AELSYD
+3697 AKLSYD

-3780 RATYRPAEDFDSHQD
+3780 KATYRPAEDFDSHQD

-3827 VRDANGEYLA
+3827 VRDANEEYLA

-3843 DNGAAGEEPHFD
+3843 DSGAAGEEPHFD

-3906 EEVRQSKELVFADF
+3906 IEVRKDGMSVLATDVS
-3920 TVGYAVD
+3920 VGYSVGRD
-3927 RRGRPVVR
+3927 SRPVVKTSEKSGKR
-3935 DGSKGRFLPTMARKK
+3935 YLPKMANKK
-3950 TVRDGAGFAGAKS
+3950 ALTAGLESEDSRLTVS
-3963 IGYVKSLIRSMADAL
+3963 SVKAFIRSAVDAL
-3978 RADYAD
+3978 RADYVVMPA
-3984 PSTLDDTVPEGE
+3984 LGE
-3996 NPETYVTERAAYEEA
+3996 NASDEERAEWEATKAEYEEA
-4011 LSLGWRPTYMMLAGK
+4011 IALGWRPTYEMLAGK
-4026 WDVPL
+4026 WKVSL
-4031 DKAKDICSRCADV
+4031 EEAKSTCSRIADV
-4044 LDGVVRDGN
+4044 LSGVVRDER
-4053 GNARKVETRNRD
+4053 GNAHKVDTQNRN
-4065 ELTAVACSLL
+4065 ELTAVACSYL
-4075 FEADAEGALP
+4075 FGTDARLSGLVR
-4085 YAEEALKAIDLFSRI
+4085 AENELKALDLFSRI
-4100 RRAEA
+4100 RKAEA
-4105 GFSPDTA
+4105 GFSPDKA
-4112 LRAGGTKASRAAAKN
+4112 LSVGGTKASTAAAKN
-4127 AEYVAEFGPQMSDEA
+4127 AEYMAEFGPQMSDEA

-4151 RLNDETAGQYNAVAD
+4151 RLNDATAEQYNAVAD

-4219 DVTAGAAEEN
+4219 DVTVGAVEEN

-4240 KLGMDELGKDAFV
+4240 RLGMDELGKDAFV
-4253 ELVESKYLRTADL
+4253 ELAEAKYPRTALL
-4266 VAGITDSYTV
+4266 VAGITDGLS
-4276 RVTEKDPATGKD
+4276 
-4288 ITVEKVIPGSIV
+4288 GSIV
-4300 AGDYRTETGVSIGA
+4300 TGDYTTATGASIGA
-4314 DAVSLLNRLRSVSGE
+4314 DAVSLLNRLRSVSDTDGYGITT
-4329 NGGRVDLVGR
+4329 GGRLDLVGK

-4353 QLKAITEPVIEDSD
+4353 QLKAIEDFVVFEDDPIRVGEDLPGPEDEYVRGHYVDLTTVDRDDFVVIGKDGTVSVGKNVAGKPMAAAIRVTAYGGKD
-4367 GRKITG
+4367 VGRKG
-4373 RELAALIRLNVA
+4373 LVLNGKALAALIRLNVA

-4400 NVSEMFGT
+4400 NVSEMFGD

-4447 ARGEDAEPAVSRE
+4447 AREKDAEPAVSRE
-4460 FLRKATGALVPKFGK
+4460 FLRKATGTLVPKFGK
-4475 GAAKMANPLRIM
+4475 GTAKMANPLRIM

-4574 KSADGAAW
+4574 KSADVTAW

-4601 FSGDGSEFPITQN
+4601 FSGEGSEFPITQN
-4614 RNTWSVENAV
+4614 RNAWSVENAV
-4624 DDTIAETAGADAA
+4624 DDTIAETAGADAE
-4637 FDETLRNAA
+4637 FDEILRNAA

-4668 GNRLALGRPRPSLAA
+4668 GNRLALGRPRPSLEA
-4683 PSVAPGATIA
+4683 PSVAPGAAIA

-4698 GEFFSYLEGLGPEN
+4698 GEFFSYLEGLSPEN

-4765 KGTHHVTTYM
+4765 NGTHHVTTYM

-4808 ELPYAEFAELSDAE
+4808 ELPYAEFAELSDTE

-4829 AGAVVKGDSAP
+4829 AGAVVKGDSTP

-4892 ELLKRFSPDG
+4892 ELLRRFSPDG

-4935 SGDDRLFRKF
+4935 SGDDRLFGKF

-4957 AYNSRGVPV
+4957 AYDSHGVPV

-5012 TEAEGPAAE
+5012 AEAEGPAAE

-5054 RENPVQFEARLPGFD
+5054 KENPVQFEARLPGFD
-5069 TKPAAEAAGSRD
+5069 TKPAEEAADSRD

-5165 ADGTPNGLGEV
+5165 ADGTPNELGEV

-5213 GGAEAPSQYASADF
+5213 GGAEMPSQYASADF
-5227 VTGRILATVVPQQW
+5227 VTGRVLATVVPRQW

-5254 LFRRAADRAS
+5254 LFRQAADRAS
-5264 ATARATGERKYE
+5264 AMARATGEHKYE

-5314 VPRGRGQDAANL
+5314 VPRGRDQDAANL

-5353 EGSVANLDYGDQDVQ
+5353 EGSVANLDYGDQNVQ

-5466 CNRIDFLIGA
+5466 CNKIDFLIGA
-5476 NVLGEGDRANEI
+5476 NVLGEGDRVNEI

-5545 HWVGQAIG
+5545 HWVGQTIG

-5575 EEFLARLDGRT
+5575 KEFLARLDGRT

-5597 EQLANRVSGKA
+5597 EQLANRVSGTA
-5608 RAAGRTDNIDL
+5608 RASGRTDNIDL

-5662 GTTMTD
+5662 E
-5668 ADFHDRLVRLLADR
+5668 DFHDRLVRFLTDR
-5682 GLCSTCRKRG
+5682 GLCSTCRKSG

-5697 VPTSLVERAWNAS
+5697 VPTSVVERAWNAS

-5799 DQLKARFEAFQE
+5799 EQLKARFEAFQE

-6008 TDGSLNYVVSP
+6008 TDGSLNYIVSP

-6108 DILNRTTNRGLRG
+6108 DILNRTTNRGLKG

-6183 AMGYTKATSKLARRL
+6183 AMGYTKPTARLARRL
-6198 AGTKLGRM
+6198 ADSKLGQM

-6263 ARISKWLENEGH
+6263 AKISKWLENEGH
-6275 GRVAREVRTFMKAAL
+6275 GKVAREVRTFMKAAL

-6306 MAVVAQTLYRL
+6306 MATVAQTLYRL

-6415 KVGVPVFMQAVIRLL
+6415 KVGVPVFMQAAIRLL

-6450 IEDMPWLCFRNES
+6450 IEDMPWLCFQNES

-6498 TTAAGTVAGFALGGK
+6498 TTVAGTVAGFALGGK

-6563 WFTDAQGQLAG
+6563 WFTDAQSQLAG
-6574 KLSIP
+6574 KMSIP

-6598 EDMSMADRFINLS
+6598 EDMSMADRFVNLS
-6611 VDPGENAIVNLL
+6611 LDPGENAIVNLL

-6678 WSSRQ
+6678 WATKR
-6683 NKKQLTLLVKDILHE
+6683 NRKQLQLLVKDVMRE
-6698 AKMNGINEKQLLTS
+6698 AKVNGINPKELLDS
-6712 ALGEVTMGLYRDLY
+6712 ALGSVSTDLYRSLFGT
-6726 SALPKTTEDSID
+6726 LPKTKDDSID
-6738 AKKAGKVLR
+6738 AKRAGEILR
-6747 ALNRLNRKRNAMM
+6747 ALNRLNRKHSAMM
-6760 QSLKAKYADAGVDW
+6760 QSLKKKYEAVGVDW
-6774 RAQNSAA
+6774 KAQPNAALRAA
-6781 TRAYV
+6781 V
-6786 REFLADVRT
+6786 REFLGASKA
-6795 NPFISQRAADE
+6795 NPWLGQAAADE
-6806 ITEKYMDRYFG
+6806 ITERYFG

-6826 TDVRQ
+6826 TDVQQ

-6869 AFFRANPRAGGYYDM
+6869 AFFMANPRAGGYYDM
-6884 GDEETEPGSQ
+6884 GDDETE
-6894 GAVGGGRGKRVVGY
+6894 
-6908 PESEYEYTREKN
+6908 
-6920 PTRIDPNDIK
+6920 
-6930 GTGVSFTDADRVRV
+6930 
-6944 PEERL
+6944 
-6949 GEYGK
+6949 GE
-6954 WLDRIAALDPT
+6954 
-6965 MKEQRLVPPD
+6965 M
-6975 WRTNP
+6975 
-6980 EWKEFQRDYDYGA
+6980 
-6993 AFMAGVEVPT
+6993 
-7003 EKASDGR
+7003 
-7010 YHLSD
+7010 
-7015 AGKLP
+7015 
-7020 THPTFSKE
+7020 
-7028 SYYARDPRWS
+7028 
-7038 GLAGEWTKE
+7038 
-7047 GNYVPGEL
+7047 
-7055 ESRRRL
+7055 
-7061 LRAPSDDLRDLWN
+7061 
-7074 RAVKSTGNLDGMART
+7074 
-7089 FAAMAGESSLSQRG
+7089 
-7103 ATAEQI
+7103 
-7109 SNGHLARLIVHA
+7109 
-7121 NETDRY
+7121 
-7127 NKNPANYRK
+7127 
-7136 RTVLDTTNSASHVL
+7136 
-7150 SKYKWGTGPG
+7150 
-7160 ANWFDSSKME
+7160 
-7170 PRFDLI
+7170 
-7176 NSDPVAAKTARI
+7176 
-7188 LIMNV
+7188 
-7193 ARFLNGDLKGKD
+7193 
-7205 WLPSD
+7205 
-7210 AISYGDG
+7210 
-7217 PKGLMPDREEIKPEE
+7217 
-7232 NRIGPMPR
+7232 
-7240 GFRIGRKKGAK
+7240 

>member
-63 MPQKAAEGSP
+63 MPQKAVEGSP
-73 FRPDALEYRG
+73 FKPDALEYRG

-116 KTLGKTE
+116 KSLGKTE

-175 LGNIPFVGWLMDVGT
+175 LGNIPFIGWLMDVGT

-267 AIGTFIGGPVGT
+267 AIGSFVGGPVGT

-313 NALGEFAERSAKQGF
+313 NALGEFAERSVKQGF

-638 GFDFAVRGQL
+638 GLDFAVRGQL

-746 RLAVKGKEGAAS
+746 RLAAKGKEGAAS

-995 IDEAEH
+995 IDEADH

-1008 RATISMV
+1008 RATISTV

-1020 DDAGHQ
+1020 DDAGNQ

-1032 KREKALDPDDEFDSE
+1032 KRKKALDPNDEFESE
-1047 TIDEDLNRI
+1047 TIDEELNRI

-1096 DSAPRTPITF
+1096 DSAPHTPITF

-1343 MVGTG
+1343 MVGAG

-1476 YERAMRYGTSA
+1476 YERAMKYGTSA

-1537 TPEELSAVIRAS
+1537 TPEELSMVIRAS
-1549 GRDYGPRSES
+1549 GRDYGQRSES

-1583 FVDAEGRELKGVTV
+1583 FVDAEGRDLRGVTV

-1844 IAEYRERNPDK
+1844 IAEYREKNPDK

-1860 EALASISK
+1860 EALASVSK

-1955 AFAPSGMEVASARA
+1955 AFAPSGTEVASARA

-1999 GGEAVGVSFSVSGDN
+1999 GGEAIGVSFSVSGDN

-2159 GAQATELGGDAA
+2159 GAQATELGGNAA

-2339 LTAVDANRIEMGAD
+2339 LTAVDANRIEMRAD

-2510 TKVKKATRKYVIG
+2510 TKVKEATRKYVIG

-2673 MLSELAYGTDSNWK
+2673 MLSELAYGTDSDWK

-2843 DTRTVMRDGVLT
+2843 DTRTVERGGVLF
-2855 EEKASSVTN
+2855 EEKASDVKN
-2864 AKGEPVV
+2864 AKGEPIV

-2977 DKVQTREET
+2977 DKVQTPEET
-2986 AEREAAVASADAF
+2986 TEREAAVAAADAF

-3016 PFSKRCGFAASGPV
+3016 PFSKRCGFVASGPV

-3205 PEASVAISIS
+3205 PEASVAISVS

-3394 AVAKLATLITAASE
+3394 AVAKLATLITAASD

-3463 FLPQWQRTVSQEN
+3463 FLPQWQRTVSQDN

-3500 ATGLFRAQDPVDF
+3500 AMGLFRAQDPVDF

-3553 PSVADKRFLDRC
+3553 PSAADKRFLDRC

-3682 RAADTYRR
+3682 RAADMYRR
-3690 ITGKTPD
+3690 ITGKAPD

-3827 VRDANGEYLA
+3827 VRDANGEYIA

-3963 IGYVKSLIRSMADAL
+3963 VGYVKSLIRSMADAL

-4085 YAEEALKAIDLFSRI
+4085 YAEEALRAIDLFSRI

-4166 AKRMSADAR
+4166 ANRMSADAR

-4219 DVTAGAAEEN
+4219 DVTTGAAEEN

-4300 AGDYRTETGVSIGA
+4300 AGDYRTETGISIGA
-4314 DAVSLLNRLRSVSGE
+4314 DAVSLLNRLHSVSGG
-4329 NGGRVDLVGR
+4329 NGGRVDLVGK

-4435 TVANRAAYGLLH
+4435 TVANRTAYGLLH
-4447 ARGEDAEPAVSRE
+4447 AREEDAEPAVSRE

-4614 RNTWSVENAV
+4614 RNVWSVENAV

-4987 EESRLADLEDELL
+4987 EESRLADLENELL

-5069 TKPAAEAAGSRD
+5069 TKPAAEDAGSRD

-5091 VPANVR
+5091 VPADVR

-5213 GGAEAPSQYASADF
+5213 GGAETPSQYASADF

-5466 CNRIDFLIGA
+5466 CNKIDFLIGA

-5545 HWVGQAIG
+5545 HWVGQTIG

-5662 GTTMTD
+5662 GTTMSD

-5829 AFAQDGDGRFVNVSD
+5829 AFAQDVDGRFVNVSD

-6099 WCLDDLGGE
+6099 WCLDDLSG
-6108 DILNRTTNRGLRG
+6108 DDVLNRTTNRGLRG

-6498 TTAAGTVAGFALGGK
+6498 TTVAGTVAGFALGGK

-6884 GDEETEPGSQ
+6884 GDEEGGESPEGPETPPPDEPPGPR
-6894 GAVGGGRGKRVVGY
+6894 GTNGGVDAGEAKKSYGLRNDGK
-6908 PESEYEYTREKN
+6908 TF
-6920 PTRIDPNDIK
+6920 K
-6930 GTGVSFTDADRVRV
+6930 GTGW
-6944 PEERL
+6944 L
-6949 GEYGK
+6949 GELKTSDGGVATEYSTQSEAVKVNGERIDFPSLVPTLTPDEVK
-6954 WLDRIAALDPT
+6954 TMTGYIIPNHRPVPDGIMQKAVDHARSRLAAGRSVWANDGDPEANMRWMWERTKKATGGGDKLVKVFAAMSGEQALRQNGVSPEAIMNTHLAKLLVHQNETNRKRNSPYNKKVKDTFSNFSTLRNTSNVLHDYAWGSGPMTNFVDTVKNEPRFSEIARSPSETRVALNLMRIAA
-6965 MKEQRLVPPD
+6965 Q
-6975 WRTNP
+6975 
-6980 EWKEFQRDYDYGA
+6980 
-6993 AFMAGVEVPT
+6993 
-7003 EKASDGR
+7003 
-7010 YHLSD
+7010 
-7015 AGKLP
+7015 
-7020 THPTFSKE
+7020 
-7028 SYYARDPRWS
+7028 
-7038 GLAGEWTKE
+7038 
-7047 GNYVPGEL
+7047 
-7055 ESRRRL
+7055 
-7061 LRAPSDDLRDLWN
+7061 
-7074 RAVKSTGNLDGMART
+7074 
-7089 FAAMAGESSLSQRG
+7089 
-7103 ATAEQI
+7103 
-7109 SNGHLARLIVHA
+7109 
-7121 NETDRY
+7121 
-7127 NKNPANYRK
+7127 
-7136 RTVLDTTNSASHVL
+7136 
-7150 SKYKWGTGPG
+7150 
-7160 ANWFDSSKME
+7160 
-7170 PRFDLI
+7170 
-7176 NSDPVAAKTARI
+7176 
-7188 LIMNV
+7188 
-7193 ARFLNGDLKGKD
+7193 FLNGDLKSNGA
-7205 WLPSD
+7205 LPDD
-7210 AISYGDG
+7210 AVHYGDG
-7217 PKGLMPDREEIKPEE
+7217 PKAFTRDAGTVDAEDLSPSEIKFVGGLVP
-7232 NRIGPMPR
+7232 
-7240 GFRIGRKKGAK
+7240 GFRIGRKKVKK

>member
-1 MAESYEPLNPRNPFE
+1 MAESFEPLNPRNPFE
-16 TPASARTDVPAT
+16 TPATARTDVPAT
-28 GYDAMLGNLTD
+28 GYDPVLGNLTD

-44 RRIITDILGAD
+44 RRLITDILGAD
-55 IPSSSVLP
+55 IPSASVLP
-63 MPQKAAEGSP
+63 MPQNAADGSP
-73 FRPDALEYRG
+73 FKKDALEYRG
-83 VNWATPSAE
+83 VNWETPSAE
-92 GTTKTFQNDPGFYNV
+92 GTTKTFQNDPGFYNI
-107 DYDPDGKIG
+107 DYDPEGKVG

-161 TRSAGFLSGFADWN
+161 SRSAGFLSGFTDWN
-175 LGNIPFVGWLMDVGT
+175 LGNIPFLGWLMDIGT

-207 GEAVTDHEALAVR
+207 GEKVTDHEALAVR

-237 VGAVIRGSLPFMA
+237 VGSVIRGSLPFIAEMA
-250 EIAASSA
+250 LSSTMV
-257 LIAGSAKAGA
+257 AGATKAGA
-267 AIGTFIGGPVGT
+267 VIGTFIGGPVGT
-279 AIGAIVGGAGAL
+279 AIGAVVGGVGGF
-291 LFGGGGRILSKVL
+291 LFGGGGKILSKL
-304 GRGGAKVAT
+304 FGKGGAKVAA
-313 NALGEFAERSAKQGF
+313 NALGEFAERSVEKGF

-333 AAILDA
+333 AAILEA
-339 ASKFSGL
+339 ASKISGL
-346 AKRDLART
+346 AKKDLAKT

-369 EMLEKEGRDVAS
+369 EMLEKEGREVAGM
-381 ATPEMLRE
+381 APEALRE

-428 ARFLLVDGDTSNVF
+428 ARFLMVDGDTSNVF

-447 TAFEDRL
+447 TAFEDRML
-454 LSLAGATRGTKG
+454 DLAEATRKTPGWRKL
-466 FRGIIREQAAKLAGE
+466 IYEQAQKLAGE
-481 GKLKS
+481 GKLAS
-486 VMDEVTESFV
+486 EMGEVTKSFV
-496 SSAASGAFGKRT
+496 DSAAVEAFGGKT
-508 GAEAVNASILRSL
+508 VTEAIESSMMRSL
-521 GGAAAENRTFTAE
+521 GGTATANRGFTKE
-534 VMKVMAA
+534 VMEVMAS

-551 ARSGFVNGM
+551 ANRGFVNGM
-560 ERFAGFLGEGAL
+560 QRFLGFVEEGAL
-572 DGALRWESSMFGGIG
+572 DGALRWESSVFGGVG

-624 QAMTWPVVSAATGN
+624 QALMWPVVSAATGN
-638 GFDFAVRGQL
+638 GLDFTVRGQL
-648 SAQAQAL
+648 STQAQAL
-655 QTGDRDLM
+655 QTGDKDLM
-663 DHARAVALGAG
+663 DNARAIALGAG
-674 LVEYISENAG
+674 MVEYISENAG
-684 RGLSTLASGVLKP
+684 RGLNTLASGVVKP
-697 FATDRLIPEA
+697 LVGDKLLPVA
-707 VQELGSHMA
+707 VKEFGSHMA
-716 KKIDLIF
+716 KKIDMIF

-733 RKRVVDSIANRVG
+733 RKRVVDSIANQVG
-746 RLAVKGKEGAAS
+746 RLAAKGKEGAAAI
-758 VTRDEIDRFVTS
+758 TREEIDRFVAT
-770 KSFEEAPNLMRVLGK
+770 KSFAEAPNLMRVLGK
-785 DAKTA
+785 DARTA

-804 EAAILYFTAFK
+804 EAAILYFTAFH
-815 MMDRGF
+815 MMDKGL
-821 TPQAMANF
+821 TPQAMSTF

-850 FQGLFGLNERP
+850 FQGLFGLNDNP
-861 SDEGFEGRWKAAMEG
+861 SDEGFRGRWKAAMEG

-894 SVMQLSMNHL
+894 SVVQLSMNRL
-904 YSRLGQGPMSEL
+904 YSRIGQGPMSRL
-916 RNDMRVA
+916 RDDMRTV
-923 NTAMSDE
+923 NTMMSDE

-938 SPEYARKVEEYQAG
+938 SPEYAARLAEFQRGAD
-952 ERELYT
+952 ELRT
-958 KALGGS
+958 KALGGT
-964 REDLVKR
+964 REDLMKR
-971 VTANSRAVLSAAT
+971 VTATAPQIA
-984 GDAMEETGDVE
+984 E
-995 IDEAEH
+995 I
-1001 EAGRTDA
+1001 
-1008 RATISMV
+1008 
-1015 SGAKF
+1015 AKT
-1020 DDAGHQ
+1020 
-1026 VPGEFN
+1026 
-1032 KREKALDPDDEFDSE
+1032 PD
-1047 TIDEDLNRI
+1047 
-1056 IDAPDEE
+1056 
-1063 TYNARLSQMPFGALA
+1063 
-1078 LQYISRERARRH
+1078 
-1090 PDLHKV
+1090 
-1096 DSAPRTPITF
+1096 TF
-1106 NENNQEFTSVENE
+1106 NENDQEFTSVENE

-1129 ADRIVEL
+1129 ADTILLQSV
-1136 SAGSEEKL
+1136 GSEEKL

-1150 YEAEKLF
+1150 FDAVQLF
-1157 GADGVEAI
+1157 GTDGVEAI
-1165 RWMWRQ
+1165 RSMWRQ
-1171 DQRNTDAKKR
+1171 DPRNTDQVKKD
-1181 EALEDKE
+1181 ALSETS
-1188 GEYYRFVSNP
+1188 EYGQFVANP

-1205 PANVDAVVNEIT
+1205 PANVNAVVNEIT

-1227 SAIAESRARFSTAT
+1227 SALAENRARFSTAS

-1246 QFRNDMASV
+1246 QFQNDMASV
-1255 VAGAFERIGNAYSR
+1255 VANAFERIGDAYEKIERNASDG
-1269 VELGLSKNLS
+1269 LG

-1307 VQWAMEESGIPK
+1307 VQWAMEEAGVPK
-1319 GLGSFLAAKKRDSV
+1319 GLGALLTGMKRDSV
-1333 MAGMRTVLNE
+1333 MTGMRTVLRDL
-1343 MVGTG
+1343 VGTG
-1348 EMTQEQAEALR
+1348 EMTQKQADAIQA
-1359 KTDLSKVDG
+1359 TDLSKVEGKLLD
-1368 GLIERF
+1368 RF
-1374 EKAGER
+1374 EEAGR
-1380 QYRETLY
+1380 QQYRETLY
-1387 DFAHLYL
+1387 DFAHVYL
-1394 AARNVLSVTNGDIE
+1394 AARNVLSVSDGDIE

-1418 KGARDFRTDAFRRDN
+1418 VKASDFRSESFRADH
-1433 AEEIVSVKR
+1433 AEDIVSAKQEIV
-1442 QIVGALAKM
+1442 GTLAKL

-1458 IDTHGKFGNLNTT
+1458 IDTHGQFGNVMTT
-1471 VSVFD
+1471 DSVFD
-1476 YERAMRYGTSA
+1476 YERAMKYGSSA
-1487 EIVAAIRTMPAF
+1487 EIVAAIRRIPAF
-1499 RGMDAVADVSDGG
+1499 RSMDAVADVSGGG
-1512 AMNPEAFGRVVDV
+1512 AVNPEAFGRVVDV
-1525 DALAAIPTDRDL
+1525 EALTAIPTDRDL
-1537 TPEELSAVIRAS
+1537 TPEELSTVVRAA
-1549 GRDYGPRSES
+1549 GRNYGSRSEA
-1559 DNQRFAKVYV
+1559 DNQRFAKTYI
-1569 ERLRIRRDTAEPSS
+1569 ERLRIRMDSAEPAS
-1583 FVDAEGRELKGVTV
+1583 FVDADGNELKGVTV
-1597 SYSRDPDTNARVATV
+1597 TYSRDPETNARVATA
-1612 SYNGQTAS
+1612 SYNGQSAS
-1620 APTAREAALLA
+1620 APTAREAASLLE
-1631 GIVPVMPKLAIVH
+1631 GVVPVTPKLAIVQ

-1664 DAAREAFEAAYP
+1664 DAARSAFEAAYP

-1681 MQFPPALR
+1681 AQFPPALR
-1689 RDSDGSYRHSDEEAA
+1689 RNSDGSYQLSDEEAA
-1704 RVLADELGAA
+1704 EKLASELSAA
-1714 RSGNPVAG
+1714 RSGEKAAA
-1722 DQVNGTGKPEDQYER
+1722 DQVNGTGKAEDQYER
-1737 GYESVMAGILE
+1737 GYESVMDGILE
-1748 SRFGVRRDHM
+1748 SRFGIRRDHM
-1758 SASARTAAG
+1758 SAAARTAAG

-1778 FRIGDTTFV
+1778 FTVGDTTFV
-1787 QSDYFTEGD
+1787 QGDYFTEGD
-1796 AEASVRCALAN
+1796 SEAMVRCTLAN
-1807 SLYLACTKDGYVG
+1807 ALYRACTTEGFTG
-1820 MSASE
+1820 MPASE
-1825 ALDVCRRADRD
+1825 ALDVCMRADRD
-1836 FVSAAKDL
+1836 FVRAAKDL
-1844 IAEYRERNPDK
+1844 IAEYRENNPEK
-1855 AARIR
+1855 AGRIR
-1860 EALASISK
+1860 EALASVSK
-1868 DGAIDSFSV
+1868 DGAVESFSA
-1877 SRIGAIAAASVVFSD
+1877 SRLGAIAAASVVFSD
-1892 ERGMTT
+1892 ERGMMTK
-1898 RGNGFLHGPELAL
+1898 GNGFLHGPELAL

-1924 FLASLADEALGGNG
+1924 FLASLTDEALGGNG

-1944 VSRGGFSRVLN
+1944 VSRGGFARVLS
-1955 AFAPSGMEVASARA
+1955 AFAPSGEEVSNARA
-1969 NAVFTDSDGS
+1969 NALFTDTDDG
-1979 ADKGPVKYVTYKVE
+1979 AGKAPVKYVTYKAE
-1993 PTVLTE
+1993 PLVLTE
-1999 GGEAVGVSFSVSGDN
+1999 NGENIGVGFSVSEDN
-2014 AWQFSADEGHS
+2014 SWEFSSQNDVPS
-2025 VQGLTA
+2025 LTA
-2031 SVAASCHEVARAF
+2031 SVAASCHEIARAF
-2044 RAATNRAMTSADAY
+2044 RNATGKQMTSSDAY
-2058 RVLRSLEERDTE
+2058 KVLRSPEERETG
-2070 SRGSIGVYSDVG
+2070 SRASLGVYSDTG

-2093 VMADEVAVGIGQN
+2093 IMADETAVGIGQN
-2106 LRFLSD
+2106 LRFLSS
-2112 DFAAPVG
+2112 DFTAPVG
-2119 GIGGRVAAERALP
+2119 GVAGRAAADSALP
-2132 RISDFLFRN
+2132 RIRDFLLRN
-2141 GLNQSNIDRVAG
+2141 GLNAANVDRVAG
-2153 QLQNAF
+2153 QLRNAF
-2159 GAQATELGGDAA
+2159 GAQATELGGETS
-2171 DTLSVSRADDEDEA
+2171 DTLAVSRADDETEA
-2185 NAYMDA
+2185 NDYADA

-2211 IDNRD
+2211 IDNKD
-2216 LMALGRQFQWTFPS
+2216 LMALGRQFQWVFPS

-2244 ELRRLESLK
+2244 ELGRLEMSK
-2253 GTTPAVKRV
+2253 DATPALKRV

-2268 LARPRTGTAVDAIS
+2268 LARVRTGNAVDAIS
-2282 YGTAVWNDAKVTD
+2282 YGTAVWNDAQVTD
-2295 AVLRD
+2295 AVIRD
-2300 AVRDLAEAGQYRIAF
+2300 AVADLAKLGQNRLAF
-2315 VLNGIRAIPA
+2315 VLNGIRSIPS

-2339 LTAVDANRIEMGAD
+2339 LTPVDANRVEMD
-2353 EGLAGPLSIRVQ
+2353 PNEGLAGPLSIKVQ
-2365 GSAGDVPVSSVR
+2365 GSANDVPVSSVR
-2377 ASVAHLLSKDVLG
+2377 AAVAHLVSKDVLG
-2390 NYVSSSIMNMSNA
+2390 NYVASSISNMSSA
-2403 LTVGARVPTNG
+2403 LRVGKDVPTHG
-2414 KIGGREWNAADIEA
+2414 KIGGREWDAVEIDA

-2434 DDAKLAAAV
+2434 DDAKLAADML
-2443 QALVDQLEPTPE
+2443 ALKTQMRPTPE

-2468 DRMLRAADV
+2468 DRMLRAAGV

-2490 ALRNPETV
+2490 ALRNPDMV
-2498 AYVVR
+2498 SYVVR
-2503 DIERLMD
+2503 DLERLMD
-2510 TKVKKATRKYVIG
+2510 SEVKESTRSYVID
-2523 QYVQDFSRAGVEGGY
+2523 QYVQDFNRAGAGEGY
-2538 RCRLVY
+2538 RCRLVH
-2544 DALVSPLKALAN
+2544 DALVNSLRALAN

-2563 DRPTESFTSSTR
+2563 DPPAQTLTSSTK
-2575 LSVEELRAA
+2575 LTVEELQRA
-2584 LGQKSFMD
+2584 LDQKGYMD

-2611 AKDVKNRRVNSTLK
+2611 AKGVRNRRLNSTLK

-2633 SAPRSVVRLNGQR
+2633 SAPRSVVRMNGQR
-2646 SEDLEDTRRVTGV
+2646 SEDIEDSRRVTGV

-2673 MLSELAYGTDSNWK
+2673 MLSKLAYGDSNWK
-2687 KRYLSNGG
+2687 KQYLSNGG

-2708 GAKVGEELAEGRFLS
+2708 GARLGSTSAGELVEGRFLS
-2723 PIVALANFSRFL
+2723 PVVALANFGRFVSG
-2735 ANDTRNVLFETY
+2735 DTRNVLFEVY

-2758 VPGTVCQQI
+2758 LPGTVCQQI

-2773 GKEYTKNPVTEEILG
+2773 GKAYTKNPVVKEILDG
-2788 DVEKP
+2788 EAK
-2793 LPKDVNSKTGREE
+2793 LPEDINSATGRED
-2806 LYAALYSVV
+2806 LYAALFSVV

-2828 TQLLLSMGTPFAAHR
+2828 TQLLLSMGIPFAAHR
-2843 DTRTVMRDGVLT
+2843 DTRMVMKDGVLA

-2864 AKGEPVV
+2864 AKGEPIV

-2916 HLVDWL
+2916 HLVDWF

-2968 DGILDLPPA
+2968 DGILDLPAA
-2977 DKVQTREET
+2977 DATLAPEEA
-2986 AEREAAVASADAF
+2986 AEREAAVTTADAF

-3016 PFSKRCGFAASGPV
+3016 PFSKRCGFAKSGDFDI
-3030 EMEIVGKR
+3030 EIVGKKLHF
-3038 LRVTRDGNRMTVETL
+3038 LRHKNEDGDFTNEI
-3053 DADGNAAET
+3053 
-3062 ATVSV
+3062 TVSELDGEGKPVASYDVKV

-3073 GQALPFFDVL
+3073 GQALPFVDVL
-3083 PGVMKALGLKELT
+3083 PAVMKALQLKELT
-3096 EEDIGGRDG
+3096 EEDIGGKDG
-3105 KGGIVSEFV
+3105 EGGLVSTFV
-3114 RANGTTFRGRLAD
+3114 RANGTTFTGRLAD
-3127 AGIFRNLN
+3127 AGIFRHLN

-3193 EGRLLADGLLGR
+3193 EGRLLADGLIDR
-3205 PEASVAISIS
+3205 PEATVAISIS
-3215 RVLPYL
+3215 RVLPYV
-3221 VLKGQPNVLADRIRR
+3221 VLKGQPNALIDRIRR

-3253 VKTQLSRKLNSLYAK
+3253 VQSQLSRKLNSLYAK
-3268 SMRAYVNST
+3268 SMRPYVNST
-3277 HAVLMGSGLQA
+3277 HAVLMGSGLQV
-3288 TDVDPDTGKV
+3288 TSVDPVTGAPS
-3298 TYAKS
+3298 YAKS
-3303 SGVTDYDADCFR
+3303 SGVTDYDAGCFR

-3337 NVNISDPSFRYGWHL
+3337 NVNISDPAFRYGWHL
-3352 DMAAFSASGPAVDKA
+3352 RPEAFDEATVATIDKA
-3367 IERRRATYEENL
+3367 IERFRATYEENL
-3379 GRLRSAYGDATPEME
+3379 GRLREAYGEMTPDMEM
-3394 AVAKLATLITAASE
+3394 VAKLATLITAASD
-3408 ARRAEDRKAFTD
+3408 ARRPEDRRAFTD
-3420 VLGGLFTDYTGRHLS
+3420 VLGTLFTDYTGKTLA
-3435 ENAACDLSKV
+3435 ENRACDLSRV

-3463 FLPQWQRTVSQEN
+3463 FLPEWQRPISQEN
-3476 MTKGVYLGG
+3476 MAKGIYLGG

-3513 DADGTVGPSALYQLP
+3513 EADGTVGSSALYQLP

-3553 PSVADKRFLDRC
+3553 PSDADKAFLEHC
-3565 RQVLP
+3565 RRVLP
-3570 GLVDKALQSGFADA
+3570 GFVDRALKSGFADIDSS
-3584 APLFADLRDEF
+3584 FAFAEIEEKF
-3595 PGYFETDRDGLI
+3595 PEYFETDRDGLT

-3620 LLQCELDIFRLM
+3620 LLQCELDSFRLM
-3632 PNEEQGRHVNGYI
+3632 PNEEQGRHIAGYI
-3645 RDVNETIG
+3645 RDVNRTIG

-3670 AVSAEKKILLSG
+3670 AVSSEKDILLSG
-3682 RAADTYRR
+3682 QAADLYRR
-3690 ITGKTPD
+3690 ITGKEPD
-3697 AELSYD
+3697 AEMSYD
-3703 KAFKECVNK
+3703 DAFRECVDK

-3721 LRWKVAAGLSG
+3721 LRWRIAAGLSG

-3754 FGYSSTDTQ
+3754 FGYAPTDTQ
-3763 IAELCPGLFR
+3763 YAELCPGLFR
-3773 RRTGYDG
+3773 RRTGG
-3780 RATYRPAEDFDSHQD
+3780 LEGEATYRPAEDFDAHQD

-3805 KDLFAPRAGWR
+3805 KDLFAPRAGWK
-3816 KDLMNYLTAKL
+3816 KDLVSYMTAKL
-3827 VRDANGEYLA
+3827 VHDANEEYLA
-3837 WEKAQK
+3837 WEKAQR
-3843 DNGAAGEEPHFD
+3843 DNNGVAGEEPHFD

-3865 FAQDLNRSEESV
+3865 FARDLGKSEESV
-3877 PWILDRLSAFDNF
+3877 PWLLDRLGAFDNY
-3890 GPADRLTGQ
+3890 GATDRLTGQ

-3906 EEVRQSKELVFADF
+3906 EEVRVQKDLVFADF
-3920 TVGYAVD
+3920 TLGYVVD
-3927 RRGRPVVR
+3927 RNGRPTVKTSAQGKR
-3935 DGSKGRFLPTMARKK
+3935 YLPTMAFKK
-3950 TVRDGAGFAGAKS
+3950 AVRDGVGFEGAKS
-3963 IGYVKSLIRSMADAL
+3963 IGSVKALIRSMADAL

-3984 PSTLDDTVPEGE
+3984 PSALDSTVPEGE

-4011 LSLGWRPTYMMLAGK
+4011 IALGWRPTYEMLAGK
-4026 WDVPL
+4026 WNMSL
-4031 DKAKDICSRCADV
+4031 DQAKDLCSRCADV
-4044 LDGVVRDGN
+4044 LSGVVRDEN
-4053 GNARKVETRNRD
+4053 GNARKVDTQNQD

-4085 YAEEALKAIDLFSRI
+4085 SAEEALKAVDLFSRI

-4105 GFSPDTA
+4105 GFSPDKA
-4112 LRAGGTKASRAAAKN
+4112 LSTGGTKASTAAAKN
-4127 AEYVAEFGPQMSDEA
+4127 AEYMAEFGSQMSEEA

-4151 RLNDETAGQYNAVAD
+4151 RLNDESSEQYTPVAE
-4166 AKRMSADAR
+4166 ARRMSSDAFG
-4175 ALSEME
+4175 LLELE
-4181 LNGGDD
+4181 LNGADM

-4195 GANVRPPETKTD
+4195 GANVRPIETRTD
-4207 AEAFMHASALAG
+4207 AEAFMHASALNG
-4219 DVTAGAAEEN
+4219 GTSAGATEEN

-4253 ELVESKYLRTADL
+4253 ELAESKYLRTADL
-4266 VAGITDSYTV
+4266 VAGITDGLT
-4276 RVTEKDPATGKD
+4276 
-4288 ITVEKVIPGSIV
+4288 GSIV
-4300 AGDYRTETGVSIGA
+4300 TGDYTTATGVSIGS

-4329 NGGRVDLVGR
+4329 NGGRVDLVGK

-4353 QLKAITEPVIEDSD
+4353 QLKAITDGIVQDAD
-4367 GRKITG
+4367 GRVVTG

-4385 ASFRFDPVVE
+4385 ASFRFDPVTE

-4400 NVSEMFGT
+4400 NVSEMFGD

-4417 SLVTHDLA
+4417 STVTHDLA

-4435 TVANRAAYGLLH
+4435 AVQGKDAYNLL
-4447 ARGEDAEPAVSRE
+4447 ATPVENEPAVSRDW
-4460 FLRKATGALVPKFGK
+4460 LRKATGALVPKFEK
-4475 GAAKMANPLRIM
+4475 GVEKMANPLRIM
-4487 AEMLSDGDSALVRA
+4487 AEILSDEDSNVVKAY
-4501 FETAETPD
+4501 ETAPMSD

-4524 DFAGTKPWHLR
+4524 DFSGERPWHLR

-4566 RIAELKAQ
+4566 MVADLKAR
-4574 KSADGAAW
+4574 KSADGTAW

-4589 LRQMDAPRTSAV
+4589 LAQMGGSRTTAV
-4601 FSGDGSEFPITQN
+4601 FSGDRSEFPITQN
-4614 RNTWSVENAV
+4614 RNMWSVENAI
-4624 DDTIAETAGADAA
+4624 DDTIAETADSDTA
-4637 FDETLRNAA
+4637 FDEMLRDAA
-4646 LEGGRF
+4646 LDGGRF

-4657 RLVRRRMESFI
+4657 RLVRRRLESFI
-4668 GNRLALGRPRPSLAA
+4668 RNRVLTVGSRPSVAA
-4683 PSVAPGATIA
+4683 PSVAPGADLA
-4693 ARMRR
+4693 VRMER
-4698 GEFFSYLEGLGPEN
+4698 GGFFEYLRGLSPEN
-4712 ADRFVANPYENV
+4712 AERFVANPYENV
-4724 RHALE
+4724 RKALE

-4736 SKTGVRVERVVRN
+4736 AKTGVKVERVTRN

-4786 NRAYNEGVLEIVNSR
+4786 ATAYNEGVLEIVNSR
-4801 RRANGLA
+4801 RRANGVA
-4808 ELPYAEFAELSDAE
+4808 ELPYDEFAKLSDAE

-4829 AGAVVKGDSAP
+4829 AGAVVKGDSTP
-4840 VRGVLGTDALLAVT
+4840 LKGVLGTDALLAVT

-4878 FYRRAG
+4878 FYRRTG
-4884 ICTAKDEA
+4884 VCTAKDEA

-4902 KTLNEEAAADAFA
+4902 KTFNEEAAADAFA
-4915 AYVTGMTER
+4915 AYVTGMSET

-4935 SGDDRLFRKF
+4935 SGDDRLFKKF
-4945 RHTAEALLAGTM
+4945 KHTAEALLAGTM
-4957 AYNSRGVPV
+4957 AYNSHGVPV

-4987 EESRLADLEDELL
+4987 EESRLADLENELL

-5012 TEAEGPAAE
+5012 TEAEGPVADAKD
-5021 AREAARL
+5021 AARA
-5028 ALAAYGRGEAEFSA
+5028 ALAAYGRGETEFSA

-5054 RENPVQFEARLPGFD
+5054 KENPVQFEARLPGFD
-5069 TKPAAEAAGSRD
+5069 TKPAAEVADTRD
-5081 PMTKYLTDAS
+5081 PMTKYLTDAN
-5091 VPANVR
+5091 VPARDR

-5104 ALKRVEDGVA
+5104 ALYRTENGLTA
-5114 APESREELDA
+5114 TESREELEA

-5145 SVARRAVLQTCDALG
+5145 SAARRAVLQTCDALG

-5165 ADGTPNGLGEV
+5165 ADGTPNELGSI

-5186 ALRLVHAFSTVRARE
+5186 ALRLVHAFSTVRAQE

-5206 DESVVRN
+5206 DETVVAN
-5213 GGAEAPSQYASADF
+5213 GGVESPSQFASADF
-5227 VTGRILATVVPQQW
+5227 VTGRVLASVVPQQW
-5241 GVYARRQAAEAAR
+5241 GVYARQQAAEAAR
-5254 LFRRAADRAS
+5254 LFQQAADRAS
-5264 ATARATGERKYE
+5264 AMARATGEQRYE

-5302 HGLLPRLLGAPS
+5302 HRLLPQLLGAPS
-5314 VPRGRGQDAANL
+5314 TPRGRGQDTANL
-5326 FGWAFRYITN
+5326 YGWAFKYITN

-5342 HSDGTTRYEAA
+5342 LSDGTTRYEAA
-5353 EGSVANLDYGDQDVQ
+5353 EGSVANLDYGDPNVQ
-5368 NAIYAAARAF
+5368 NAIYASARAF
-5378 GVANVVR
+5378 GIANVVR

-5395 PAAGEPVTLPADPVE
+5395 PAVGEPVTLPADAVE
-5410 PPAEGTLEPDT
+5410 PPAEGTLEPDM
-5421 SPQVILQTQSSWLA
+5421 SPQLILQTQSSWLV
-5435 SDLSRRIFGHDLR
+5435 SDLSKRVFGHDLR
-5448 DTLTDVSLQAAA
+5448 DTLTDVSIQAAA
-5460 EETNRI
+5460 ERTNRI
-5466 CNRIDFLIGA
+5466 ANKIDFYIGA
-5476 NVLGEGDRANEI
+5476 NVLGEGDRVNEI
-5488 EEIRSDLVVENG
+5488 EEIRSDLTVEG
-5500 MPLAGTGR
+5500 GVPLAGTGR
-5508 GRLATRVAGTRG
+5508 GALATKVAGVRA
-5520 YVLGIFNRSART
+5520 VDPLGIVNRSAKT
-5532 VGDAYTKGMINFT
+5532 AGEAYTKDWINLT

-5575 EEFLARLDGRT
+5575 KEFLARLDGR
-5586 TAAAAGDVFSA
+5586 AVSKAAGDVFSA
-5597 EQLANRVSGKA
+5597 EALADRVSGKA
-5608 RAAGRTDNIDL
+5608 KAAGRTDNIDL
-5619 FLSRVVQG
+5619 FLSRIVQG
-5627 VPPEILGKTE
+5627 LPPEILGKTE
-5637 RGYDPN
+5637 HGYDPN
-5643 GLYCQVL
+5643 GLYCQIL
-5650 DQIAHVAKTRTD
+5650 DQIAYVAKTRTD
-5662 GTTMTD
+5662 GVTMAD
-5668 ADFHDRLVRLLADR
+5668 ADFHDRLVKFLTNK
-5682 GLCSTCRKRG
+5682 GLCSTYRGGG

-5697 VPTSLVERAWNAS
+5697 VPTAVVERVWNAS
-5710 SVKRNLV
+5710 KVKENLIK
-5717 ENCGRKEGML
+5717 NCGRKEGML
-5727 SLRYLADL
+5727 DLRYLANL
-5735 LASEANR
+5735 LAAEANR

-5757 GSALSGSA
+5757 GSSLSGAA

-5791 FRGEPSPE
+5791 FRGEPSKE
-5799 DQLKARFEAFQE
+5799 EQLRSRFEAFQE
-5811 TLEPHSKEVGGVV
+5811 TLEPHSKMVGGIVK
-5824 RGTMP
+5824 GEMP
-5829 AFAQDGDGRFVNVSD
+5829 AFAQDRDGNFTNVSD

-5855 LGRVTDAREFGQA
+5855 LGRVTSTKDFAQG
-5868 ILNGKYRSSNPENA
+5868 ILNGRYRSSNPENM
-5882 TGFDIDPKMSLFE
+5882 TGFDIDPKMTLFE

-5903 QAANLVMEAN
+5903 QTANLVMEAN
-5913 GEESFMRGVDGKAPT
+5913 GEESFLRGVDGKAPT

-6008 TDGSLNYVVSP
+6008 VDGSLNYIVSP
-6019 SDAATGMAPDA
+6019 NDAAEGLAPDA

-6045 RIEFRYNEGL
+6045 RIEFKYNEGL
-6055 SGVENMRAVAAAAK
+6055 SGIENMRNVAAAAK
-6069 RAIGKGQNPRMR
+6069 RAIGSGGNARMR

-6086 PDEIGAEYVFGEI
+6086 PDEVNAEYVFGEI

-6108 DILNRTTNRGLRG
+6108 DVLNRTTNRGFRG

-6145 RLDRLM
+6145 KLDRIM

-6183 AMGYTKATSKLARRL
+6183 AMGYTKSTAKLARRL
-6198 AGTKLGRM
+6198 ADTKLGQM

-6221 SVTSDDPAI
+6221 AVTSDDPAI

-6248 MNPLTGKMGGIDADI
+6248 MNPLTGKMGAIDADI
-6263 ARISKWLENEGH
+6263 AKISKWLENEGH
-6275 GRVAREVRTFMKAAL
+6275 GKVAKEVRSFMKAAL

-6306 MAVVAQTLYRL
+6306 MATVAQTMYRL

-6322 AGNRP
+6322 AGGRP

-6364 RLAMFSYQWT
+6364 RLTMFSYQWT

-6391 GGHTTTAES
+6391 GGHSTTAES
-6400 RKFAFVRWMRMLGIV
+6400 RKFAFVRWMRMLGII
-6415 KVGVPVFMQAVIRLL
+6415 KVGVPVFMQAAIRLL
-6430 ATAMTKAGWVGD
+6430 ATAMTKFGWVGD
-6442 PDDKDPLG
+6442 PDEKDPLG
-6450 IEDMPWLCFRNES
+6450 IEDMPWLCFNNES

-6475 LRLAERIPGVH
+6475 LRLAERVPGVH
-6486 DIRARKGYWPAV
+6486 DIRARKGYWPAI
-6498 TTAAGTVAGFALGGK
+6498 TTAAGAVGGRLLGK
-6513 TVWGTL
+6513 TAWSTL

-6524 GAMVPSLLPGWEGV
+6524 GAMVPRLLPGWEGV

-6563 WFTDAQGQLAG
+6563 WFTDAQSQLAG
-6574 KLSIP
+6574 KMSIP

-6598 EDMSMADRFINLS
+6598 EDMSMADRFVNLS
-6611 VDPGENAIVNLL
+6611 LDPGENALVNFL

-6663 ARLKEFALD
+6663 ARLREFAMD

-6678 WSSRQ
+6678 WATKR
-6683 NKKQLTLLVKDILHE
+6683 NRKQLQLLVKDVAHE
-6698 AKMNGINEKQLLTS
+6698 AKINGIDPKQLLDS
-6712 ALGEVTMGLYRDLY
+6712 ALGEVSTDLYRKLFGT
-6726 SALPKTTEDSID
+6726 LPKTKDDTIN
-6738 AKKAGKVLR
+6738 AKRAGEILR
-6747 ALNRLNRKRNAMM
+6747 ALNRLNRKHGAMM
-6760 QSLKAKYADAGVDW
+6760 QSLKKKYEAAGVDW
-6774 RAQNSAA
+6774 KAQPNAALRSA
-6781 TRAYV
+6781 V
-6786 REFLADVRT
+6786 REFLGAERA
-6795 NPFISQRAADE
+6795 NPWLDQGAADE
-6806 ITEKYMDRYFG
+6806 ITERYFG

-6831 DSKGGEDFSNFLATD
+6831 DAKGGDQLANFLATD

-6858 SRRGDYTEEDI
+6858 SRKEDYTEEDL
-6869 AFFRANPRAGGYYDM
+6869 AFFKANPRAGGYYSM
-6884 GDEETEPGSQ
+6884 GDEGEGEPSEGPETP
-6894 GAVGGGRGKRVVGY
+6894 
-6908 PESEYEYTREKN
+6908 P
-6920 PTRIDPNDIK
+6920 
-6930 GTGVSFTDADRVRV
+6930 
-6944 PEERL
+6944 PEEPL
-6949 GEYGK
+6949 G
-6954 WLDRIAALDPT
+6954 P
-6965 MKEQRLVPPD
+6965 
-6975 WRTNP
+6975 
-6980 EWKEFQRDYDYGA
+6980 
-6993 AFMAGVEVPT
+6993 
-7003 EKASDGR
+7003 
-7010 YHLSD
+7010 
-7015 AGKLP
+7015 
-7020 THPTFSKE
+7020 
-7028 SYYARDPRWS
+7028 S
-7038 GLAGEWTKE
+7038 GT
-7047 GNYVPGEL
+7047 
-7055 ESRRRL
+7055 S
-7061 LRAPSDDLRDLWN
+7061 
-7074 RAVKSTGNLDGMART
+7074 
-7089 FAAMAGESSLSQRG
+7089 
-7103 ATAEQI
+7103 
-7109 SNGHLARLIVHA
+7109 
-7121 NETDRY
+7121 
-7127 NKNPANYRK
+7127 
-7136 RTVLDTTNSASHVL
+7136 
-7150 SKYKWGTGPG
+7150 
-7160 ANWFDSSKME
+7160 
-7170 PRFDLI
+7170 
-7176 NSDPVAAKTARI
+7176 
-7188 LIMNV
+7188 
-7193 ARFLNGDLKGKD
+7193 GDLKGGEFSDRANAAIAETVDFLRTHEGFRPDAYLDTEGVPTIGYGQTKIADREVAMTDRGMSEPEARKWMETRVRENAVNLYKRHPWMQKLSTGALAAAYDLAYNMGDGVFMKANSPDFNRRLDAGEDPEKVFWSELPTYLGGKD
-7205 WLPSD
+7205 ANAKTREGLKNRRND
-7210 AISYGDG
+7210 AIKRW
-7217 PKGLMPDREEIKPEE
+7217 KGTK
-7232 NRIGPMPR
+7232 
-7240 GFRIGRKKGAK
+7240 

>member
-1 MAESYEPLNPRNPFE
+1 MAESFEPLNPRNPFE
-16 TPASARTDVPAT
+16 TPDAARTDVPTT
-28 GYDAMLGNLTD
+28 GYDAILGNLTE

-44 RRIITDILGAD
+44 RRLITDILGAD
-55 IPSSSVLP
+55 IPSSSLLP

-73 FRPDALEYRG
+73 FKPDALEYKG

-107 DYDPDGKIG
+107 DYDPEGKVG
-116 KTLGKTE
+116 KTIGKTE

-161 TRSAGFLSGFADWN
+161 SKSAGFLSGFTDWN
-175 LGNIPFVGWLMDVGT
+175 LGNIPFLGWMMDIGS

-237 VGAVIRGSLPFMA
+237 VGAVVRSSLPFIVEM
-250 EIAASSA
+250 AASSA
-257 LIAGSAKAGA
+257 MVAGATKAGA

-279 AIGAIVGGAGAL
+279 AIGAIIGGVGGFA
-291 LFGGGGRILSKVL
+291 FGGGGKIISKL
-304 GRGGAKVAT
+304 FGKGGAKVAT
-313 NALGEFAERSAKQGF
+313 NALGEFAERSVERGF

-333 AAILDA
+333 AAILDS
-339 ASKFSGL
+339 ASKISGL
-346 AKRDLART
+346 AKKDLAKT
-354 AVAEGRANA
+354 AVSEGRATA
-363 LEAMGR
+363 LEMMGR
-369 EMLEKEGRDVAS
+369 EMLEKEGRDIAS
-381 ATPEMLRE
+381 MTPEMLRE
-389 YALGHATKAEIAKRQ
+389 YALGHATKSEIAKRQ
-404 GFESAKYLANSYRK
+404 GFESAKYLASKYQA

-428 ARFLLVDGDTSNVF
+428 ARFLMVDGDTSNVF

-447 TAFEDRL
+447 TAFEDRML
-454 LSLAGATRGTKG
+454 QLAKATREAKG
-466 FRGIIREQAAKLAGE
+466 FRKIIADKAAELAKDGKLA
-481 GKLKS
+481 S
-486 VMDEVTESFV
+486 TMDEVTKSFV
-496 SSAASGAFGKRT
+496 NSAASGAFGKQT
-508 GAEAVNASILRSL
+508 GLEAIEASMTRSL
-521 GGAAAENRTFTAE
+521 GGTAAVNRGFTKE
-534 VMKVMAA
+534 VMDVMAA

-551 ARSGFVNGM
+551 ANRGFVNGM
-560 ERFAGFLGEGAL
+560 QRFLGFVEEGAL
-572 DGALRWESSMFGGIG
+572 DGALRWESSVFGGVG

-624 QAMTWPVVSAATGN
+624 QAMMWPVVSVATGN
-638 GFDFAVRGQL
+638 GLDFTVRGQL
-648 SAQAQAL
+648 STQAQAL
-655 QTGDRDLM
+655 QTGDKDLM
-663 DHARAVALGAG
+663 DNARAIALGSG
-674 LVEYISENAG
+674 MVEYISENAG
-684 RGLSTLASGVLKP
+684 RGLNMVAAGVVKP
-697 FATDRLIPEA
+697 LVGDKLLPVA
-707 VQELGSHMA
+707 VKEFGSHMA
-716 KKIDLIF
+716 KKIDMIF

-733 RKRVVDSIANRVG
+733 RKRVVDSIANQVG
-746 RLAVKGKEGAAS
+746 KLAAKGKEGAAS
-758 VTRDEIDRFVTS
+758 ITRDEIDRFVVT
-770 KSFEEAPNLMRVLGK
+770 KSFAEAPNLMRVLGK

-804 EAAILYFTAFK
+804 EAAILYFTAFH
-815 MMDRGF
+815 MMDKGL
-821 TPQAMANF
+821 TPQAMSTF

-850 FQGLFGLNERP
+850 FQGLFGLNDNP
-861 SDEGFEGRWKAAMEG
+861 SDEGFRGRWKAAMEG

-894 SVMQLSMNHL
+894 SVVQLSMNHL
-904 YSRLGQGPMSEL
+904 YSRIGQGPMSDL
-916 RNDMRVA
+916 RNQMRTV
-923 NTAMSDE
+923 NTMMSDE
-930 VRLTMPVE
+930 VRLTMPAE
-938 SPEYARKVEEYQAG
+938 SPEYAQRLG
-952 ERELYT
+952 EFQRGADELRT
-958 KALGGS
+958 KALGGTK
-964 REDLVKR
+964 EELTKR
-971 VTANSRAVLSAAT
+971 ITAAAPAIAQIAKT
-984 GDAMEETGDVE
+984 
-995 IDEAEH
+995 
-1001 EAGRTDA
+1001 TD
-1008 RATISMV
+1008 
-1015 SGAKF
+1015 
-1020 DDAGHQ
+1020 
-1026 VPGEFN
+1026 
-1032 KREKALDPDDEFDSE
+1032 
-1047 TIDEDLNRI
+1047 
-1056 IDAPDEE
+1056 
-1063 TYNARLSQMPFGALA
+1063 
-1078 LQYISRERARRH
+1078 
-1090 PDLHKV
+1090 
-1096 DSAPRTPITF
+1096 TF
-1106 NENNQEFTSVENE
+1106 NENDQEFTSVENE
-1119 EQAARLLEEK
+1119 EQAAQLLEEK
-1129 ADRIVEL
+1129 ANTIIL
-1136 SAGSEEKL
+1136 NSTGSEEKL

-1165 RWMWRQ
+1165 RSMWRQ
-1171 DQRNTDAKKR
+1171 DPRNTDAEKER
-1181 EALEDKE
+1181 ALSADS
-1188 GEYYRFVSNP
+1188 EYGRYVANP
-1198 PAPEYRG
+1198 PVPEYRG
-1205 PANVDAVVNEIT
+1205 PANVNAVVNELT

-1227 SAIAESRARFSTAT
+1227 SAIAENRARFSTAS

-1246 QFRNDMASV
+1246 QFQNDMASV
-1255 VAGAFERIGNAYSR
+1255 VANAFEKIGDAYSK

-1288 TGIMNA
+1288 TGVMNA

-1307 VQWAMEESGIPK
+1307 VQWSMEESGVPK
-1319 GLGSFLAAKKRDSV
+1319 GLGALLTGMKRDSV
-1333 MAGMRTVLNE
+1333 MAGMRTVLGE

-1348 EMTQEQAEALR
+1348 EMTKEQAKAVQ
-1359 KTDLSKVDG
+1359 DMDISKVDG
-1368 GLIERF
+1368 KLLDRF
-1374 EKAGER
+1374 EEAGRR

-1387 DFAHLYL
+1387 DFAHTYL

-1418 KGARDFRTDAFRRDN
+1418 HKAADFRTDAFRKDH
-1433 AEEIVSVKR
+1433 ADEIVSAKQ

-1458 IDTHGKFGNLNTT
+1458 IDTHGQFGNVMTT
-1471 VSVFD
+1471 DSVFD
-1476 YERAMRYGTSA
+1476 YERAMKYGTSA

-1499 RGMDAVADVSDGG
+1499 RSMNAVADVSGGG
-1512 AMNPEAFGRVVDV
+1512 AMNPEAFGRVIGVDE
-1525 DALAAIPTDRDL
+1525 LTTIPTDRDL
-1537 TPEELSAVIRAS
+1537 TPEELSKVVRAA
-1549 GRDYGPRSES
+1549 GRNYGNRSEA
-1559 DNQRFAKVYV
+1559 DNQRFAKTYI
-1569 ERLRIRRDTAEPSS
+1569 ERLRIRMDSAEPAS
-1583 FVDAEGRELKGVTV
+1583 FVDSDGNELSGVTV
-1597 SYSRDPDTNARVATV
+1597 TYSRDPDTNVRTATV
-1612 SYNGQTAS
+1612 TYNGQSAS
-1620 APTAREAALLA
+1620 APTAREAASLLE
-1631 GIVPVMPKLAIVH
+1631 GVVPVMPKLAIVQ

-1664 DAAREAFEAAYP
+1664 EAARAAFEAAYP

-1681 MQFPPALR
+1681 AQFPPALR
-1689 RDSDGSYRHSDEEAA
+1689 RGSDGQFQFSDEVAA
-1704 RVLADELGAA
+1704 NMLADELAAA
-1714 RSGNPVAG
+1714 RSGNPVAN
-1722 DQVNGTGKPEDQYER
+1722 DQVNGTGKAEDQYER

-1748 SRFGVRRDHM
+1748 TRFGVRRDHM
-1758 SASARTAAG
+1758 SAAARTAAG

-1796 AEASVRCALAN
+1796 AEAMVRCTLSNAL
-1807 SLYLACTKDGYVG
+1807 YRACTASGYVG
-1820 MSASE
+1820 MTTGE
-1825 ALDVCRRADRD
+1825 ALDVCTRSDRD
-1836 FVSAAKDL
+1836 FVRAAKDL
-1844 IAEYRERNPDK
+1844 IAEYREKNPEK
-1855 AARIR
+1855 ATRIR
-1860 EALASISK
+1860 EALASVSK
-1868 DGAIDSFSV
+1868 DGAIESFSMTRV
-1877 SRIGAIAAASVVFSD
+1877 GAIAAASVVFSD
-1892 ERGMTT
+1892 ERGMMT

-1938 FFTETA
+1938 FFTEVVA
-1944 VSRGGFSRVLN
+1944 SRGGFSRVLS
-1955 AFAPSGMEVASARA
+1955 AFAPSGEEVSNARASAI
-1969 NAVFTDSDGS
+1969 FTDSNDGS
-1979 ADKGPVKYVTYKVE
+1979 GKGPVKYVTYKADQ
-1993 PTVLTE
+1993 TILTE
-1999 GGEAVGVSFSVSGDN
+1999 KGEAIGVGFTVSEDNEWEFSSQNDV
-2014 AWQFSADEGHS
+2014 FS
-2025 VQGLTA
+2025 LTA
-2031 SVAASCHEVARAF
+2031 SVAASCHEIARAYK
-2044 RAATNRAMTSADAY
+2044 RATGKTMTSSNAY
-2058 RVLRSLEERDTE
+2058 NVLLSLEERETG
-2070 SRGSIGVYSDVG
+2070 SRASLGVYSDTG

-2106 LRFLSD
+2106 LRFLSN
-2112 DFAAPVG
+2112 DFMAPVG
-2119 GIGGRVAAERALP
+2119 GVAGRAAADSALP
-2132 RISDFLFRN
+2132 RIRDFLLRN
-2141 GLNQSNIDRVAG
+2141 GLNAANVDRVAG
-2153 QLQNAF
+2153 QLRNAF
-2159 GAQATELGGDAA
+2159 GAQADVSGGNAA
-2171 DTLSVSRADDEDEA
+2171 ETLEVSRADDEAEA
-2185 NAYMDA
+2185 NDYMDA

-2211 IDNRD
+2211 IDNKD
-2216 LMALGRQFQWTFPS
+2216 LMALGRQFQWVFPS

-2244 ELRRLESLK
+2244 ELGRLERTS
-2253 GTTPAVKRV
+2253 GATPAMKRV

-2268 LARPRTGTAVDAIS
+2268 LARVRTGNAVDAIS
-2282 YGTAVWNDAKVTD
+2282 YGTAVWNDAQVTD
-2295 AVLRD
+2295 AIIRD
-2300 AVRDLAEAGQYRIAF
+2300 AVADLAKLGQNRLAF
-2315 VLNGIRAIPA
+2315 VLNGIRQIPS

-2339 LTAVDANRIEMGAD
+2339 LTPVDANRVEMSRE
-2353 EGLAGPLSIRVQ
+2353 EGLAGSLSIKVQ

-2377 ASVAHLLSKDVLG
+2377 ASVAHLVSKDVLG
-2390 NYVSSSIMNMSNA
+2390 SYVASSISNMSSA
-2403 LTVGARVPTNG
+2403 LRIGKDVPTHG
-2414 KIGGREWNAADIEA
+2414 KIGGREWNTAEIDA

-2434 DDAKLAAAV
+2434 DDAKVSAAV
-2443 QALVDQLEPTPE
+2443 LALKMQLRPTPE
-2455 SHETVVAF
+2455 SHETVVTF

-2490 ALRNPETV
+2490 ALRNPEMV
-2498 AYVVR
+2498 SYVVR

-2510 TKVKKATRKYVIG
+2510 PEVKEATRNYVIG
-2523 QYVQDFSRAGVEGGY
+2523 QYVQDFNRAGIEPGY

-2544 DALVSPLKALAN
+2544 DALVNPLKALAN

-2563 DRPTESFTSSTR
+2563 DPPTQALTSSTK
-2575 LSVEELRAA
+2575 LTVDELQRAMD
-2584 LGQKSFMD
+2584 QKGFMD

-2611 AKDVKNRRVNSTLK
+2611 PKDVKNRRLNSTLK

-2646 SEDLEDTRRVTGV
+2646 SEDLEDTKRVTGV

-2673 MLSELAYGTDSNWK
+2673 MLSKLACGDSNWK
-2687 KRYLSNGG
+2687 KQYLANGG

-2723 PIVALANFSRFL
+2723 PIVALANFGRFVGG
-2735 ANDTRNVLFETY
+2735 DTRNVLFEVY
-2747 HGEKPTVYSFN
+2747 HGEKPTVYSLN
-2758 VPGTVCQQI
+2758 IPGTVCQQI

-2773 GKEYTKNPVTEEILG
+2773 GKEYTKNPVVKEILDG
-2788 DVEKP
+2788 EAK
-2793 LPKDVNSKTGREE
+2793 LPKDINSETGRED

-2828 TQLLLSMGTPFAAHR
+2828 TQLLLSMGIPFAAHR
-2843 DTRTVMRDGVLT
+2843 DTRMVLKDGSVV
-2855 EEKASSVTN
+2855 EEKASGVKNS
-2864 AKGEPVV
+2864 KGEPIV

-2916 HLVDWL
+2916 HLVDWF

-2931 HDFGLEMHPE
+2931 HDFGLEMHPD

-2956 QRRRIEKVLGLK
+2956 QRRRIEKLLGLK
-2968 DGILDLPPA
+2968 DKILDLPA
-2977 DKVQTREET
+2977 AGTTQTPEEA
-2986 AEREAAVASADAF
+2986 AEREAAVAAADAF

-3016 PFSKRCGFAASGPV
+3016 PFSKRCGFQPTGPI
-3030 EMEIVGKR
+3030 EMELVGKK
-3038 LRVTRDGNRMTVETL
+3038 LRVTRDGNQMTVTTL
-3053 DADGNAAET
+3053 DAEGNAAEET
-3062 ATVSV
+3062 TVEVS
-3067 DTDADA
+3067 TDADA

-3096 EEDIGGRDG
+3096 EEDIGGKDG
-3105 KGGIVSEFV
+3105 NGGLVSTFV
-3114 RANGTTFRGRLAD
+3114 RANGTTFTGRLAD

-3146 EDTGDGFVFHAFTR
+3146 DDTGDGFVFHAFTR
-3160 AYAGQ
+3160 AYSGQ

-3193 EGRLLADGLLGR
+3193 EGRLLADGLIDR
-3205 PEASVAISIS
+3205 PEASVAISIA
-3215 RVLPYL
+3215 RVLPYV
-3221 VLKGQPNVLADRIRR
+3221 VLKGQPNVLVDRIRR

-3253 VKTQLSRKLNSLYAK
+3253 VQSQLSRKLNSLYAK
-3268 SMRAYVNST
+3268 SMRPYVNST
-3277 HAVLMGSGLQA
+3277 HAVLMGSGLQV
-3288 TDVDPDTGKV
+3288 TSVDPVTGV
-3298 TYAKS
+3298 TSYARS
-3303 SGVTDYDADCFR
+3303 SGVTDYDAGCFR
-3315 ECHVLTQAEKDAFG
+3315 ECHVLTEAEKTAFG

-3337 NVNISDPSFRYGWHL
+3337 NVNISDPAFRYGWHL
-3352 DMAAFSASGPAVDKA
+3352 DTAAFTASEAKIDKA
-3367 IERRRATYEENL
+3367 IARYQEMYLDCIN
-3379 GRLRSAYGDATPEME
+3379 RLTSAYGVNQMFPDRDMVV
-3394 AVAKLATLITAASE
+3394 VAKLATLIRAASD
-3408 ARRAEDRKAFTD
+3408 ARREERKGLAGI
-3420 VLGGLFTDYTGRHLS
+3420 LGTLFTDYTGKHLY
-3435 ENAACDLSKV
+3435 ENQACDLMKV

-3463 FLPQWQRTVSQEN
+3463 FLPEWQRPISQEN
-3476 MTKGVYLGG
+3476 MAKGIYLGG

-3513 DADGTVGPSALYQLP
+3513 EADGTIGSSALYQLP

-3553 PSVADKRFLDRC
+3553 PSATDKQFLDYC
-3565 RQVLP
+3565 RLVLP
-3570 GLVDKALQSGFADA
+3570 GFVDRALESGFADIDSSFA
-3584 APLFADLRDEF
+3584 FADIEEKF
-3595 PGYFETDRDGLI
+3595 PEYFETDEDGLV

-3612 FNRAIANR
+3612 FNRAVANR
-3620 LLQCELDIFRLM
+3620 LLQCELDSFRLM
-3632 PNEEQGRHVNGYI
+3632 PNEEQGQQVNGYI
-3645 RDVNETIG
+3645 RDINETIG
-3653 ARRPDYGLVG
+3653 TRRPDYGLVG

-3682 RAADTYRR
+3682 RAADLYRR
-3690 ITGKTPD
+3690 ITGKEPT
-3697 AELSYD
+3697 AKLTYD
-3703 KAFKECVNK
+3703 KAFKECVNA

-3721 LRWKVAAGLSG
+3721 LRWRTAAGLSG

-3743 GVSVQATLEHL
+3743 GVSVQATMEHL
-3754 FGYSSTDTQ
+3754 FGYAATDPQ

-3780 RATYRPAEDFDSHQD
+3780 KATYRPAEDFCSHQD
-3795 GISNALFDVV
+3795 GIANALFDVV
-3805 KDLFAPRAGWR
+3805 KDLFAPRAGWK
-3816 KDLMNYLTAKL
+3816 KDLVSYMTAKL
-3827 VRDANGEYLA
+3827 VYDANEEYLR
-3837 WEKAQK
+3837 WTE
-3843 DNGAAGEEPHFD
+3843 GGELGEEPHYD

-3865 FAQDLNRSEESV
+3865 FARDFNKSEESV
-3877 PWILDRLSAFDNF
+3877 PWLLDRIGAFDNF
-3890 GPADRLTGQ
+3890 SATDRLTGQ

-3906 EEVRQSKELVFADF
+3906 EEVRTSKELAFADF
-3920 TVGYAVD
+3920 TLGYVVD
-3927 RRGRPVVR
+3927 RNGRPTVKTSMNGKR
-3935 DGSKGRFLPTMARKK
+3935 YLPTMAFKQAVK
-3950 TVRDGAGFAGAKS
+3950 DGVRFEGAKS
-3963 IGYVKSLIRSMADAL
+3963 IGSVKSLIRSMADAL

-3984 PSTLDDTVPEGE
+3984 PSTLDDTMPEGE
-3996 NPETYVTERAAYEEA
+3996 DPETYVTERATYEEA

-4026 WDVPL
+4026 WDVSL
-4031 DKAKDICSRCADV
+4031 EQAKDTCSRIADV
-4044 LDGVVRDGN
+4044 LSGVVRDEN
-4053 GNARKVETRNRD
+4053 GNARKVETMNQD

-4075 FEADAEGALP
+4075 FEPDAEGALP
-4085 YAEEALKAIDLFSRI
+4085 YAEDALKALDLFSRI
-4100 RRAEA
+4100 RKAEA

-4112 LRAGGTKASRAAAKN
+4112 LRTGGTKAARAAAKN
-4127 AEYVAEFGPQMSDEA
+4127 AEYVAEFSAQMSEEA

-4151 RLNDETAGQYNAVAD
+4151 RLNDEASEQYTPVAD
-4166 AKRMSADAR
+4166 AKRMSADVR
-4175 ALSEME
+4175 SMSEME
-4181 LNGGDD
+4181 LNGGDA

-4195 GANVRPPETKTD
+4195 GANVRPIETRTD
-4207 AEAFMHASALAG
+4207 AEAFMHASALNG
-4219 DVTAGAAEEN
+4219 GTSAGATEEN

-4240 KLGMDELGKDAFV
+4240 KLGMDELGKDVLV
-4253 ELVESKYLRTADL
+4253 ELAESKYPRVAVL
-4266 VAGITDSYTV
+4266 VSAITDGLT
-4276 RVTEKDPATGKD
+4276 
-4288 ITVEKVIPGSIV
+4288 GSIV
-4300 AGDYRTETGVSIGA
+4300 TGGYTTATGVSIGS
-4314 DAVSLLNRLRSVSGE
+4314 DAVSLLNRLRSVSEAGSDGVTT
-4329 NGGRVDLVGR
+4329 GGRLDLVGK

-4353 QLKAITEPVIEDSD
+4353 QLKAIEDGIVQDAD
-4367 GRKITG
+4367 GRVVTG

-4385 ASFRFDPVVE
+4385 ASFRFDPVTE

-4400 NVSEMFGT
+4400 NVSEMFGN

-4417 SLVTHDLA
+4417 STVTHDLA

-4435 TVANRAAYGLLH
+4435 TVQRKDVYNLL
-4447 ARGEDAEPAVSRE
+4447 ATPTENEPAVSRDW
-4460 FLRKATGALVPKFGK
+4460 LRKATGALVPKFENGNE
-4475 GAAKMANPLRIM
+4475 KMANPLRIM
-4487 AEMLSDGDSALVRA
+4487 AEILSDEASNVMKAY
-4501 FETAETPD
+4501 ETAPMSD

-4514 VAEQP
+4514 VTEQP

-4524 DFAGTKPWHLR
+4524 DFSGEKPWYLR
-4535 PATKV
+4535 PVTKI

-4566 RIAELKAQ
+4566 RLADLKAR
-4574 KSADGAAW
+4574 KDADGAVW

-4589 LRQMDAPRTSAV
+4589 LAQMGGPRTNAV
-4601 FSGDGSEFPITQN
+4601 FSNDRSEFPITQN
-4614 RNTWSVENAV
+4614 RNMWSVENAV
-4624 DDTIAETAGADAA
+4624 DDTIAETADSDAA
-4637 FDETLRNAA
+4637 FDEMLRDAA
-4646 LEGGRF
+4646 LDGGRF

-4657 RLVRRRMESFI
+4657 RLVRRRLESFI
-4668 GNRLALGRPRPSLAA
+4668 RNRVLTVGSRPSVAA
-4683 PSVAPGATIA
+4683 PSVAPGADLA
-4693 ARMRR
+4693 VRMER
-4698 GEFFSYLEGLGPEN
+4698 GGFFEYLKGLSPEN
-4712 ADRFVANPYENV
+4712 AERFVANPYENV
-4724 RHALE
+4724 KKALE
-4729 KAFGKWS
+4729 KAFGKWNA
-4736 SKTGVRVERVVRN
+4736 KTGVKVERVTRN

-4786 NRAYNEGVLEIVNSR
+4786 TTAYNEGVLELVNSR

-4808 ELPYAEFAELSDAE
+4808 ELPYAEFAKLSDAE

-4829 AGAVVKGDSAP
+4829 AGAVVKGDSTP
-4840 VRGVLGTDALLAVT
+4840 LKGVLGTDALLAVT

-4878 FYRRAG
+4878 FYRRTG
-4884 ICTAKDEA
+4884 VCTAKDEA
-4892 ELLKRFSPDG
+4892 ELVRRFSPDG
-4902 KTLNEEAAADAFA
+4902 KTFNEEAAADAFA
-4915 AYVTGMTER
+4915 AYVTGMSET

-4935 SGDDRLFRKF
+4935 SGDDRLFKKF
-4945 RHTAEALLAGTM
+4945 HHTAKALLAGTM

-4980 MKALEEA
+4980 MKTLEEA
-4987 EESRLADLEDELL
+4987 EESRLADLENELL

-5012 TEAEGPAAE
+5012 TEAEGPVAE
-5021 AREAARL
+5021 AKNAARG
-5028 ALAAYGRGEAEFSA
+5028 ALAAYGRGETEFSA
-5042 LKGALGDLVKAE
+5042 LKDALGDLVKAE
-5054 RENPVQFEARLPGFD
+5054 KENPVQFEARLPGFD
-5069 TKPAAEAAGSRD
+5069 TKPAAEVADNRD
-5081 PMTKYLTDAS
+5081 PMTKYLTDAN
-5091 VPANVR
+5091 VPARDR

-5104 ALKRVEDGVA
+5104 ALNRVENGLA
-5114 APESREELDA
+5114 ATESREELET
-5124 FRKIANNGLNEVAAT
+5124 FRSIASAGLNEVAAT

-5165 ADGTPNGLGEV
+5165 ADGTPNELGSL
-5176 LFSDEEVSKF
+5176 LFSDDEVSKF
-5186 ALRLVHAFSTVRARE
+5186 ALRLVHAFSTIRARE

-5206 DESVVRN
+5206 DETVVAN
-5213 GGAEAPSQYASADF
+5213 GGVERPSQFASADF
-5227 VTGRILATVVPQQW
+5227 VTGRVLASVVPQQW
-5241 GVYARRQAAEAAR
+5241 GVYARQQAAEAAR
-5254 LFRRAADRAS
+5254 LFRQAADRAS
-5264 ATARATGERKYE
+5264 AMAEATGDRKYE
-5276 NYATMAAARAADV
+5276 EYASMASVRASDV
-5289 ERFADAVARGEDL
+5289 ERFADAVARGENL
-5302 HGLLPRLLGAPS
+5302 HRLLPSLFGDVG
-5314 VPRGRGQDAANL
+5314 VPKNKNQQSANL
-5326 FGWAFRYITN
+5326 YGWAFRYITN
-5336 SARPVQ
+5336 SAVPVQ
-5342 HSDGTTRYEAA
+5342 RTDGTTRYEAA
-5353 EGSVANLDYGDQDVQ
+5353 EGSVASLDYGDPNVQ
-5368 NAIYAAARAF
+5368 NAIYASARAF

-5385 KWAKENGVEL
+5385 KWAKENGVDL
-5395 PAAGEPVTLPADPVE
+5395 PAVGEPVMIPANAAE

-5421 SPQVILQTQSSWLA
+5421 SPQVILQTQPSWLA
-5435 SDLSRRIFGHDLR
+5435 SDLSKRVFGHDLR
-5448 DTLTDVSLQAAA
+5448 DILTDVSVQAAA
-5460 EETNRI
+5460 ERTNRI
-5466 CNRIDFLIGA
+5466 ANKIDFYIGA
-5476 NVLGEGDRANEI
+5476 NVLGEGDRVNEI
-5488 EEIRSDLVVENG
+5488 EEIRSDLTVEGG

-5508 GRLATRVAGTRG
+5508 GALATKVAGVRAIDP
-5520 YVLGIFNRSART
+5520 LGVVNRSAKT
-5532 VGDAYTKGMINFT
+5532 AGEAYTKDWINLT
-5545 HWVGQAIG
+5545 HWVGQTIG
-5553 AMANGDPLYTGYDVP
+5553 AMANGDPLYTGYDIP

-5575 EEFLARLDGRT
+5575 DAFLARLNKRMA
-5586 TAAAAGDVFSA
+5586 AAAAGDVFSA
-5597 EQLANRVSGKA
+5597 EQLADRVSGKA
-5608 RAAGRTDNIDL
+5608 KAAGRTDNIDL
-5619 FLSRVVQG
+5619 FLSRIVQG
-5627 VPPEILGKTE
+5627 LPPEILGKTDK
-5637 RGYDPN
+5637 GYDPH
-5643 GLYCQVL
+5643 GLYCQIL
-5650 DQIAHVAKTRTD
+5650 DQIAYVARTRTD
-5662 GTTMTD
+5662 GVTMSS
-5668 ADFHDRLVRLLADR
+5668 ADFHDRLVKFLTDK
-5682 GLCSTCRKRG
+5682 GLCSTYRGGG

-5697 VPTSLVERAWNAS
+5697 IPTAVVERVWNAS
-5710 SVKRNLV
+5710 AVKKNLID
-5717 ENCGRKEGML
+5717 NCGRKEGML

-5735 LASEANR
+5735 LATEANR

-5757 GSALSGSA
+5757 GSALSGAA

-5791 FRGEPSPE
+5791 FRGDPSPE
-5799 DQLKARFEAFQE
+5799 EQLRSRFEAFQE
-5811 TLEPHSKEVGGVV
+5811 TLEPHSKEVNGVV
-5824 RGTMP
+5824 KGELP
-5829 AFAQDGDGRFVNVSD
+5829 AFAQDENGSFTNVSD

-5855 LGRVTDAREFGQA
+5855 LGRITNVKDFGQG
-5868 ILNGKYRSSNPENA
+5868 ILNGRYRSSNPENT
-5882 TGFDIDPKMSLFE
+5882 TGFDIRPDMTLFE

-5903 QAANLVMEAN
+5903 QTANLVMEAN
-5913 GEESFMRGVDGKAPT
+5913 GEESFLRGPDGKAPT

-5948 DGDQSATGRICSM
+5948 DGDRSATGRICSM

-6008 TDGSLNYVVSP
+6008 TDGSLNYIVSP
-6019 SDAATGMAPDA
+6019 NDAAAGLAPDA

-6045 RIEFRYNEGL
+6045 RIAFKYNEGL
-6055 SGVENMRAVAAAAK
+6055 SGIENMRNVAAAA
-6069 RAIGKGQNPRMR
+6069 RLAIGKGGNARMR

-6086 PDEIGAEYVFGEI
+6086 PDELGAEYVFGEI

-6108 DILNRTTNRGLRG
+6108 DILNRTTNRGLQG

-6145 RLDRLM
+6145 KLDRLM

-6248 MNPLTGKMGGIDADI
+6248 MNPLTGKMGGVDADI
-6263 ARISKWLENEGH
+6263 AKISKWLENEGH

-6306 MAVVAQTLYRL
+6306 MATVVQTLYRL

-6391 GGHTTTAES
+6391 GGHSTTAES
-6400 RKFAFVRWMRMLGIV
+6400 RKFAFVRWMRMLGII
-6415 KVGVPVFMQAVIRLL
+6415 KVGVPVFMQAAIRLL
-6430 ATAMTKAGWVGD
+6430 ATAMTKFGWVGD
-6442 PDDKDPLG
+6442 PDEKDPLG
-6450 IEDMPWLCFRNES
+6450 IEDMPWLCFNNES
-6463 KIGPLAFDITPV
+6463 KIGPLAFDITP
-6475 LRLAERIPGVH
+6475 LLKLAERIPGVH
-6486 DIRARKGYWPAV
+6486 DIRARKGYWPAI
-6498 TTAAGTVAGFALGGK
+6498 TTAAGTAGGFFLGGK

-6563 WFTDAQGQLAG
+6563 WFTDAQSQLAG
-6574 KLSIP
+6574 KMSIP

-6598 EDMSMADRFINLS
+6598 EDMSMAERFINLS
-6611 VDPGENAIVNLL
+6611 VDPSENAFVNLL
-6623 TGFSPFSFASIAGH
+6623 TGFAPFSFASVAGH
-6637 ADAGAIGMIG
+6637 ADAGLIGMIG

-6663 ARLKEFALD
+6663 ARLREFALD

-6678 WSSRQ
+6678 WASKR
-6683 NKKQLTLLVKDILHE
+6683 NRKQLGMLVKDIAKE
-6698 AKMNGINEKQLLTS
+6698 AKLNGIDPKQLLDS
-6712 ALGEVTMGLYRDLY
+6712 ALGEVSTDLYRKLF
-6726 SALPKTTEDSID
+6726 ATLPKTKDDGID
-6738 AKKAGKVLR
+6738 AKRAGEILR
-6747 ALNRLNRKRNAMM
+6747 ALNRLNRKHSSMM
-6760 QSLKAKYADAGVDW
+6760 QSLKKKYEAAGVDW
-6774 RAQNSAA
+6774 KAQPNAALRAA
-6781 TRAYV
+6781 V
-6786 REFLADVRT
+6786 REFLGASKA
-6795 NPFISQRAADE
+6795 NPWLGQAAADE
-6806 ITEKYMDRYFG
+6806 ITERYFG

-6858 SRRGDYTEEDI
+6858 SRKADYTEEDLE
-6869 AFFRANPRAGGYYDM
+6869 FFKENPRAGGYYSM
-6884 GDEETEPGSQ
+6884 GDEEGEEP
-6894 GAVGGGRGKRVVGY
+6894 
-6908 PESEYEYTREKN
+6908 PEGPE
-6920 PTRIDPNDIK
+6920 PTP
-6930 GTGVSFTDADRVRV
+6930 
-6944 PEERL
+6944 PEEPIPPRADEKG
-6949 GEYGK
+6949 GEFSDRANAAIAETVDFLRTHEDFRPDAY
-6954 WLDRIAALDPT
+6954 LDT
-6965 MKEQRLVPPD
+6965 E
-6975 WRTNP
+6975 
-6980 EWKEFQRDYDYGA
+6980 G
-6993 AFMAGVEVPT
+6993 VPT
-7003 EKASDGR
+7003 IG
-7010 YHLSD
+7010 YGQTNIL
-7015 AGKLP
+7015 
-7020 THPTFSKE
+7020 
-7028 SYYARDPRWS
+7028 
-7038 GLAGEWTKE
+7038 
-7047 GNYVPGEL
+7047 
-7055 ESRRRL
+7055 
-7061 LRAPSDDLRDLWN
+7061 N
-7074 RAVKSTGNLDGMART
+7074 RAVTMDDRGMSEPDARKWMETRVRENAVNLYKRHPWMQKLSTGALAAAYDLAYNMGDGIFMKANSPGFNRRLD
-7089 FAAMAGESSLSQRG
+7089 AGE
-7103 ATAEQI
+7103 
-7109 SNGHLARLIVHA
+7109 
-7121 NETDRY
+7121 
-7127 NKNPANYRK
+7127 
-7136 RTVLDTTNSASHVL
+7136 
-7150 SKYKWGTGPG
+7150 
-7160 ANWFDSSKME
+7160 
-7170 PRFDLI
+7170 
-7176 NSDPVAAKTARI
+7176 DPEKVFWSELPTY
-7188 LIMNV
+7188 V
-7193 ARFLNGDLKGKD
+7193 GGKD
-7205 WLPSD
+7205 ADAQTRKGLRNRRND
-7210 AISYGDG
+7210 AI
-7217 PKGLMPDREEIKPEE
+7217 KRWKE
-7232 NRIGPMPR
+7232 
-7240 GFRIGRKKGAK
+7240 AK